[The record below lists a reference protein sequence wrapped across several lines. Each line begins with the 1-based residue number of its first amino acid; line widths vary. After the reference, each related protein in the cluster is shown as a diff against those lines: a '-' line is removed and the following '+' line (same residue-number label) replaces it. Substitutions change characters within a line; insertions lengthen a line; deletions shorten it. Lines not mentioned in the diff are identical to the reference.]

1 MSKTLISQFQDK
13 NGNGKIISS
22 SYFMDKKRIVRHQ
35 IDGFDNFIDNKLYE
49 ILDEYNSN
57 PKNVIYSDFDKD
69 LDKNKLEYHIKF
81 GKIYISRPITQDD
94 QSIVR
99 QMFPNDARLQ
109 KLTYS
114 LTLKVDIYHKLVEHQ
129 SNGQI
134 KETEFTPLL
143 AHQLGKIP
151 LMLQSKYCVLNEASN
166 NTLTEMG
173 EDKYDYGGYFIVNG
187 NEKVIIAQERQ
198 AENIVYCFHQG
209 KTQNKFSHKCEIRS
223 VCENSPYNT
232 KNAEVKLT
240 AKDITSGK
248 TIKVKIQGMRQEL
261 PLFVVFRALGVIS
274 DKQIIHSILY
284 YLDDSEIT
292 PYFELIRPSI
302 EEASQIKDQQTALE
316 YCSKYI
322 ILQGGVK
329 SASFQS
335 SIYKISQTR
344 TSIIEEFLPHLG
356 KNPIKKAMFLGYM
369 TFRLLNSYLNNDY
382 ADRDSFLNKRVDT
395 TGESMASLF
404 RTNFKKMMRDVEH
417 KCRQELIRH
426 RFDDIASTL
435 HRKIKKSDIESGM
448 KYGLSTGN
456 WGLQS
461 KDNKKGIARMLN
473 RLSYLSFL
481 SDLRKVQAPMK
492 TTMKNQQPRLLH
504 STQWGRICPAETPEG
519 APIGIVKNLAMLAV
533 ITIASSSY
541 PVRSFI
547 STLDIK
553 NIEDI
558 SAESIYGKC
567 KVFING
573 DWIGVHEKPNELVVQ
588 LRDMRRNGEINIYTS
603 IVWNIQPNEII
614 ILTEGGRISRP
625 LVIIENNKSRAT
637 PEILEK
643 LNKGELL
650 WDDLLF
656 GKHICI
662 EYLDVSEEN
671 TMMIAMKEEDLH
683 KNNRENDRY
692 YEYTHCEIDPNLM
705 FGIIGVN
712 GPYTDHQQA
721 PRVIYYC
728 AQSKQAVGIYATTY
742 ENRFDTSGNILYYP
756 QKGLITTDN
765 SDYTNINKIP
775 NGQNVIIAIQCYTG
789 YNQEDS
795 VIVNKSSLDRG
806 MFATTYFR
814 TYEGKE
820 QKNQSTLE
828 EEKFCKPV
836 KYNVNGTPRTA
847 GMKDGGSYGKLEENG
862 FVKEGTRVNGG
873 DAIIGKCIPLK
884 TTNDDEIKYR
894 DSSTFVKSTDSGVV
908 DKVYIN
914 KDGEGFKF
922 GRVRIRSERIPEIG
936 DKFCLTESCDVLT
949 TNGWI
954 NIRHVT
960 MTHKVATLVNG
971 KIEYVLPDEIYH
983 FHYNGT
989 MYKIRSDYVDL
1000 DTTIDHDLYVKLEG
1014 EDLFRRIPAIDVI
1027 GRKYQY
1033 KKNCKNE
1040 CDSIDNID
1048 ENIINNFDVKTDFP
1062 EWALMLNQSQS
1073 LLLLNKIQSSIQSS
1087 VQSASFLNN
1096 IMCLAI
1102 HAGISA
1108 SIKNGNI
1115 VIHNDNSEN
1124 EPYIRACDE
1133 SMYYYDGEVY
1143 CLRVPSHVFMVRQ
1156 NMKNVWVGNCS
1167 RYANKSTCGITFTQE
1182 DMPYTKDGIVPDMI
1196 INPIGFPKR
1205 MTIGQLIETVAGK
1218 MGALKGYS
1226 IDGTPFTKMDPN
1238 DLGSILENE
1247 CGFQRNGLE
1256 VLYNGRTGEQIET
1269 AIFIGP
1275 SYYHRLKHMV
1285 ADKIHCLKPDHD
1297 VLTLTGWKSI
1307 PDITMDDEIG
1317 CLVDNKLVYQKPI
1330 NVFNYPEY
1338 NGKMYRIKSQLIDLD
1353 VTANHRMYVS
1363 KSYGRRKEW
1372 KPYDF
1377 VRADELVGKQV
1388 RYKRDAEWDAPD
1400 YQFILPQLLDGNNI
1414 FRPEIQV
1421 DMDSWLT
1428 FFGIWIAEGWSTKNK
1443 RVTIAAKAFDYAIPK
1458 LGFYLNKTKDMKW
1471 EINNVQLA
1479 SYMQQFSVGAPN
1491 KYLPEW
1497 AFKLSQRQTRILI
1510 ESMICGD
1517 GHIPKNG
1524 SLWYSTTSI
1533 TLADQFMQLCLHA
1546 GWSSNKTIHNKK
1558 GNSTI
1563 IRERIVTSKYDL
1575 FRLSVIKSKNK
1586 PTVNHSHY
1594 KKQNIQEEELYDY
1607 EGPVHCVEVPGNVF
1621 MVRRNG
1627 KPVWTGNSRS
1637 SGPYSQLVRQ
1647 PSVGRA
1653 RDGGLRVGE
1662 MEKDAMLSH
1671 GTVQFLKERMFDV
1684 SDKYFVTLCKE
1695 TGMIAAVNKE
1705 KNIYNSLYSNNNT
1718 DFVRVQIPYAS
1729 KLLMQE
1735 LYTIGIVMKL
1745 KTDSPDDG
1753 EKKKKGKG
1761 KEIKDL

>member
-1 MSKTLISQFQDK
+1 MATTLVSQIQNK
-13 NGNGKIISS
+13 NSNGKIISN
-22 SYFMDKKRIVRHQ
+22 SYFSDQRRIVRHQ
-35 IDGFDNFIDNKLYE
+35 IDGFDNFIDNKIYE

-57 PKNVIYSDFDKD
+57 PKNIIYSDYDKD
-69 LDKNKLEYHIKF
+69 LERNKLEYHIKF
-81 GKIYISRPITQDD
+81 GKIYISRPIIQDD
-94 QSIVR
+94 QSSIR

-114 LTLKVDIYHKLVEHQ
+114 LTLKVDIYHKLVEYQ
-129 SNGQI
+129 SNGQP

-151 LMLQSKYCVLNEASN
+151 LMLQSKYCVLNDTSN
-166 NTLTEMG
+166 ETLTEMG

-187 NEKVIIAQERQ
+187 NEKVIVAQERQ

-240 AKDITSGK
+240 AKDVTSGK

-261 PLFVVFRALGVIS
+261 PLFVVFRALGIIS
-274 DKQIIHSILY
+274 DKQIVNSILY
-284 YLDDSEIT
+284 NLDDSEIA
-292 PYFELIRPSI
+292 PYFELLRPSI
-302 EEASQIKDQQTALE
+302 EEASQIRDQQTALE
-316 YCSKYI
+316 YCSKYV
-322 ILQGGVK
+322 ILQTGIK
-329 SASFQS
+329 QSTFQS

-356 KNPIKKAMFLGYM
+356 NNAFKKSIFLGYM
-369 TFRLLNSYLNNDY
+369 TFRLLQSYLSNDY

-395 TGESMASLF
+395 TGEEMASLF
-404 RTNFKKMMRDVEH
+404 RMNFKKMMRDVEH
-417 KCRQELIRH
+417 KCRQELQRH
-426 RFDDIASTL
+426 RFDEIASTL

-481 SDLRKVQAPMK
+481 SDMRKVQAPMK

-519 APIGIVKNLAMLAV
+519 APVGIVKNLAMLTV
-533 ITIASSSY
+533 ITIASSTQ
-541 PVRSFI
+541 PIREFI
-547 STLDIK
+547 IHLGLK
-553 NIEDI
+553 QIEDI
-558 SAESIYGKC
+558 HSETIYGKC
-567 KVFING
+567 KVFVNG
-573 DWIGVHEKPNELVVQ
+573 DWIGIHEKPAVLLGEL
-588 LRDMRRNGEINIYTS
+588 RKMRRNGEINIYAS
-603 IVWNIQPNEII
+603 ISWNIQMNEIHI
-614 ILTEGGRISRP
+614 STEGGRLIRP
-625 LVIIENNKSRAT
+625 LIIVENNKSMAT
-637 PEILEK
+637 EEILNK
-643 LNKGELL
+643 LNSNELE

-656 GKHICI
+656 GKHVCI
-662 EYLDVSEEN
+662 EYLDVAEEN
-671 TMMIAMKEEDLH
+671 TAMIAMNPEDLE
-683 KNNRENDRY
+683 KNIRENDKY
-692 YEYTHCEIDPNLM
+692 FEYTHIEIDPNLM

-712 GPYTDHQQA
+712 GPFTDHQQA

-728 AQSKQAVGIYATTY
+728 AQSKQAVGIYSTTY
-742 ENRFDTSGNILYYP
+742 ENRFDTSGNVLYYP

-765 SDYTNINKIP
+765 SEYTNINKIP
-775 NGQNVIIAIQCYTG
+775 NGQNVVVAIMCYTG

-806 MFATTYFR
+806 MFVSTYFR

-836 KYNVNGTPRTA
+836 KYNPNGTPRTA
-847 GMKDGGSYGKLEENG
+847 GMKEGSSYGKLEESG

-884 TTNDDEIKYR
+884 TTSDDEIKYR
-894 DSSTFVKSTDSGVV
+894 DSSTFVKSTDSGIV
-908 DKVYIN
+908 DKVYVN

-922 GRVRIRSERIPEIG
+922 GRVRVRSERIPEIG
-936 DKFCLTESCDVLT
+936 DKFCLKGGCQVLT
-949 TNGWI
+949 VDGWI
-954 NIRHVT
+954 PIRDIT
-960 MTHKVATLVNG
+960 MKHRVATLVDG
-971 KIEYVLPDEIYH
+971 RIEYVLPDEIYR
-983 FHYNGT
+983 FDYKGA
-989 MYKIRSDYVDL
+989 MYRVRSEQVDL
-1000 DTTIDHDLYVKLEG
+1000 DTTIDHELYVRMDG
-1014 EDLFRRIPAIDVI
+1014 ESEYKRIPAVDVL
-1027 GRKYQY
+1027 GKKYQF
-1033 KKNCKNE
+1033 KKNCEKEGEYFYEDTIVQFGMNIRNGNE
-1040 CDSIDNID
+1040 
-1048 ENIINNFDVKTDFP
+1048 EDFP
-1062 EWALMLNQSQS
+1062 EWVWGLNRKQSR
-1073 LLLLNKIQSSIQSS
+1073 LLLDH
-1087 VQSASFLNN
+1087 
-1096 IMCLAI
+1096 IMDGEYITVSRLFADYIMRLSI

-1108 SIKNGNI
+1108 T
-1115 VIHNDNSEN
+1115 IHEEDNLYRVVLNDDN
-1124 EPYIRACDE
+1124 EPTIGATNE
-1133 SMYYYDGEVY
+1133 SIYHYDGEVY

-1156 NMKNVWVGNCS
+1156 NMKNVWIGNCS

-1182 DMPYTKDGIVPDMI
+1182 DMPYTKDGVVPDLI

-1218 MGALKGYS
+1218 MGSMKGYS

-1238 DLGSILENE
+1238 DLGAILEKE
-1247 CGFQRNGLE
+1247 CGFQKNGLE
-1256 VLYNGRTGEQIET
+1256 VLYNGRTGEQIESM
-1269 AIFIGP
+1269 IFIGP

-1297 VLTLTGWKSI
+1297 VLTLSGWKAI
-1307 PDITMDDEIG
+1307 PEITADDEIG

-1330 NVFNYPEY
+1330 NVFHYPEY
-1338 NGKMYRIKSQLIDLD
+1338 KGKMYRVSNKHVDLD

-1363 KSYGRRKEW
+1363 QKKRLTA
-1372 KPYDF
+1372 YDF
-1377 VRADELVGKQV
+1377 IRADEIEGKNV
-1388 RYKRDAEWDAPD
+1388 RYKKSAEWDAPD
-1400 YQFILPQLLDGNNI
+1400 YQFVLPAFADKAERALDMEAWLI
-1414 FRPEIQV
+1414 F
-1421 DMDSWLT
+1421 M
-1428 FFGIWIAEGWSTKNK
+1428 GIWITCGLTVDNRQVSINLKKDCVKKVFDEAMK
-1443 RVTIAAKAFDYAIPK
+1443 RM
-1458 LGFYLNKTKDMKW
+1458 GFEVDSISGFNDT
-1471 EINNVQLA
+1471 QLA
-1479 SYMQQFSVGAPN
+1479 HYASEFAVGSPN
-1491 KYLPEW
+1491 KFLPDW
-1497 AFKLSQRQTRILI
+1497 VFKLSQSQARILI
-1510 ESMICGD
+1510 ESMILGD
-1517 GHIPKNG
+1517 GHALI
-1524 SLWYSTTSI
+1524 YSTKSNR
-1533 TLADQFMQLCLHA
+1533 LADQFSQLCLHS
-1546 GWSSNKTIHNKK
+1546 GWSSNKTVCIQKKDLTDVRIRMSVNKTK
-1558 GNSTI
+1558 NNPEVNNS
-1563 IRERIVTSKYDL
+1563 
-1575 FRLSVIKSKNK
+1575 
-1586 PTVNHSHY
+1586 HH
-1594 KKQNIQEEELYDY
+1594 KKEDELYDY
-1607 EGPVHCVEVPGNVF
+1607 DGPVHCVEVEGNVF

-1684 SDKYFVTLCKE
+1684 SDKYFVTLCKD

-1745 KTDSPDDG
+1745 KTDAQDDG
-1753 EKKKKGKG
+1753 DKKKGKAKD

>member
-1 MSKTLISQFQDK
+1 MATTLVSQIQNK
-13 NGNGKIISS
+13 NSNGKIISN
-22 SYFMDKKRIVRHQ
+22 SYFSDKRRIVRHQ
-35 IDGFDNFIDNKLYE
+35 IDGFDNFIDNKIYE

-57 PKNVIYSDFDKD
+57 PKNVIYADYDKE
-69 LDKNKLEYHIKF
+69 LERNKLEYHIKF
-81 GKIYISRPITQDD
+81 GKIYISRPIIQDD
-94 QSIVR
+94 QSSIR

-114 LTLKVDIYHKLVEHQ
+114 LTLKVDIYHKLVEYQ
-129 SNGQI
+129 SNGQP

-151 LMLQSKYCVLNEASN
+151 LMLQSKYCVLNDTSN
-166 NTLTEMG
+166 ETLTEMG

-187 NEKVIIAQERQ
+187 NEKVIVALERQ

-223 VCENSPYNT
+223 VSENSPYNI

-274 DKQIIHSILY
+274 DKQIVNSILY
-284 YLDDSEIT
+284 NLDDSEVA
-292 PYFELIRPSI
+292 PYFELLRPSI
-302 EEASQIKDQQTALE
+302 EEASQIRDQQTALE
-316 YCSKYI
+316 YCSKYV
-322 ILQGGVK
+322 ILQSGIK
-329 SASFQS
+329 QSAFQS

-356 KNPIKKAMFLGYM
+356 NNPFKKSIFLGYM
-369 TFRLLNSYLNNDY
+369 TFRLLQSYLNNDY

-395 TGESMASLF
+395 TGENMADLF
-404 RTNFKKMMRDVEH
+404 RKNFKKMMRDVEH
-417 KCRQELIRH
+417 KCRQELQRH
-426 RFDDIASTL
+426 RFDEIASTL

-481 SDLRKVQAPMK
+481 SDMRKVQAPMK

-519 APIGIVKNLAMLAV
+519 APVGIVKNLAMLTV
-533 ITIASSSY
+533 ITIASSTQ
-541 PVRSFI
+541 PIREFI
-547 STLDIK
+547 IHLGLRQ
-553 NIEDI
+553 IEDI
-558 SAESIYGKC
+558 HSETIYGKC
-567 KVFING
+567 KVFVNG
-573 DWIGVHEKPNELVVQ
+573 DWIGIHEKPAVLLVEL
-588 LRDMRRNGEINIYTS
+588 RKMRRNGEINIYTS
-603 IVWNIQPNEII
+603 ISWNIQMNEIHI
-614 ILTEGGRISRP
+614 STEGGRLIRP
-625 LVIIENNKSRAT
+625 LIIVENNKSMAT
-637 PEILEK
+637 EEILEK
-643 LNKGELL
+643 LNTNELE

-656 GKHICI
+656 GKHVCV
-662 EYLDVSEEN
+662 EYLDVAEEN
-671 TMMIAMKEEDLH
+671 TAMIAMNPEDLEG
-683 KNNRENDRY
+683 NLRENDKY
-692 YEYTHCEIDPNLM
+692 FEYTHIEIDPNLM
-705 FGIIGVN
+705 FGVIGIN
-712 GPYTDHQQA
+712 GPFTDHQQA

-728 AQSKQAVGIYATTY
+728 AQSKQAVGIYSTTY
-742 ENRFDTSGNILYYP
+742 ENRFDTSGNVLYYP

-765 SDYTNINKIP
+765 SEYTNINKIP
-775 NGQNVIIAIQCYTG
+775 NGQNIVVAIMCYTG

-806 MFATTYFR
+806 MFVSTYFR

-836 KYNVNGTPRTA
+836 KYNPNGTPRTA
-847 GMKDGGSYGKLEENG
+847 GMKEGSSYGKLEESG

-884 TTNDDEIKYR
+884 TTTDDEIKYR
-894 DSSTFVKSTDSGVV
+894 DSSTFVKSTDSGIV
-908 DKVYIN
+908 DKVYVN

-922 GRVRIRSERIPEIG
+922 GRVRVRSERIPEIG
-936 DKFCLTESCDVLT
+936 DKFCLKGDCEVLT
-949 TNGWI
+949 TDGWI
-954 NIRHVT
+954 PIREIGMDHQ
-960 MTHKVATLVNG
+960 VATLVDG
-971 KIEYVLPDEIYH
+971 RIEYVAPEEVYS
-983 FHYNGT
+983 FVYAGA
-989 MYKIRSDYVDL
+989 MYRVRSDLVDL
-1000 DTTIDHDLYVKLEG
+1000 DATIDHDLYVRVDG
-1014 EDLFRRIPAIDVI
+1014 ENDYRRIRAIEVL
-1027 GRKYQY
+1027 GKKYQF
-1033 KKNCKNE
+1033 KKDCEKDGEFIQENPIVQFGLSIRNGNE
-1040 CDSIDNID
+1040 
-1048 ENIINNFDVKTDFP
+1048 EDFP
-1062 EWALMLNQSQS
+1062 EWVWGLGKKQSR
-1073 LLLLNKIQSSIQSS
+1073 LLLDR
-1087 VQSASFLNN
+1087 
-1096 IMCLAI
+1096 IMDGEYMTVSRLFADYLMRLSI

-1108 SIKNGNI
+1108 TIREE
-1115 VIHNDNSEN
+1115 DNLYRVVLNYDN
-1124 EPYIRACDE
+1124 EPAVVPTNE
-1133 SMYYYDGEVY
+1133 SVYHYEGEVY

-1167 RYANKSTCGITFTQE
+1167 RYANKSTCGITYTQE
-1182 DMPYTKDGIVPDMI
+1182 DMPYTKDGVVPDLI

-1218 MGALKGYS
+1218 MGAMKGYS

-1238 DLGSILENE
+1238 DLGAILEKE

-1256 VLYNGRTGEQIET
+1256 VLYNGRTGEQIESM
-1269 AIFIGP
+1269 IFVGP

-1297 VLTLTGWKSI
+1297 VLTLGGWKTI
-1307 PDITMDDEIG
+1307 PEITADDEIA
-1317 CLVDNKLVYQKPI
+1317 CLVEGKLVYQKPMS
-1330 NVFNYPEY
+1330 VFHYPEY
-1338 NGKMYRIKSQLIDLD
+1338 KGKMYRVSNQHVDLD
-1353 VTANHRMYVS
+1353 TTANHRMYVS
-1363 KSYGRRKEW
+1363 QSRKLDE
-1372 KPYDF
+1372 YEF
-1377 VRADELVGKQV
+1377 VRADEIEGKHL
-1388 RYKRDAEWDAPD
+1388 RYKKSAEWDAPD
-1400 YQFILPQLLDGNNI
+1400 YQFVLPAFADKLERTLDM
-1414 FRPEIQV
+1414 EA
-1421 DMDSWLT
+1421 WLI
-1428 FFGIWIAEGWSTKNK
+1428 FFGMWITEGWTIDKKKVAIYLKKDCVKKVFEEATKHLGYEVDKIFGFKKWTIHDAQLANYMNEFAVGCSNKFLPAWVFNLSKNQARIFVESMGNSVLYSTKSS
-1443 RVTIAAKAFDYAIPK
+1443 R
-1458 LGFYLNKTKDMKW
+1458 
-1471 EINNVQLA
+1471 
-1479 SYMQQFSVGAPN
+1479 
-1491 KYLPEW
+1491 
-1497 AFKLSQRQTRILI
+1497 
-1510 ESMICGD
+1510 
-1517 GHIPKNG
+1517 
-1524 SLWYSTTSI
+1524 
-1533 TLADQFMQLCLHA
+1533 LADQFTQLCLHA
-1546 GWSSNKTIHNKK
+1546 GWSATKTTHIQKGDESQMNERTRVVSN
-1558 GNSTI
+1558 
-1563 IRERIVTSKYDL
+1563 YDL
-1575 FRLSVIKSKNK
+1575 FRVSVNK
-1586 PTVNHSHY
+1586 KFNNPEVNRGHY
-1594 KKQNIQEEELYDY
+1594 TKKDVKEDELYDY
-1607 EGPVHCVEVPGNVF
+1607 EGPVHCVEVEGNVF

-1745 KTDSPDDG
+1745 KTDAPDDG
-1753 EKKKKGKG
+1753 DKKKGKAS

>member
-1 MSKTLISQFQDK
+1 MATTLVSQIQNK
-13 NGNGKIISS
+13 NSNGKIISN
-22 SYFMDKKRIVRHQ
+22 SYFSDQRRIVRHQ
-35 IDGFDNFIDNKLYE
+35 IDGFDNFIDNKIYE

-57 PKNVIYSDFDKD
+57 SKNIIYADYDKD
-69 LDKNKLEYHIKF
+69 LERNKLEYHIKF
-81 GKIYISRPITQDD
+81 GKIYISRPIIQDD
-94 QSIVR
+94 QSSIR

-114 LTLKVDIYHKLVEHQ
+114 LTLKVDIYHKLVEYQ
-129 SNGQI
+129 SNGQP

-151 LMLQSKYCVLNEASN
+151 LMLQSKYCVLNDTSN
-166 NTLTEMG
+166 ETLTEMG

-187 NEKVIIAQERQ
+187 NEKVIVAQERQ

-223 VCENSPYNT
+223 VCENSPYNI

-261 PLFVVFRALGVIS
+261 PLFVVFRALGIIS
-274 DKQIIHSILY
+274 DKQIVNSILY
-284 YLDDSEIT
+284 NLDDAEVA

-302 EEASQIKDQQTALE
+302 EEASQIRDQQTALE
-316 YCSKYI
+316 YCSKYV
-322 ILQGGVK
+322 ILQTGIK
-329 SASFQS
+329 QTAFQS

-356 KNPIKKAMFLGYM
+356 NNPFKKSIFLGYM
-369 TFRLLNSYLNNDY
+369 TFRLLQSYLNNDY

-395 TGESMASLF
+395 TGENLASLF
-404 RTNFKKMMRDVEH
+404 RINFKKMMRDVEH
-417 KCRQELIRH
+417 KCRQELQRH
-426 RFDDIASTL
+426 RFDEIASTL

-481 SDLRKVQAPMK
+481 SDMRKVQAPMK

-504 STQWGRICPAETPEG
+504 SSQWGRICPAETPEG
-519 APIGIVKNLAMLAV
+519 APVGIVKNLAMLTV
-533 ITIASSSY
+533 ITIASSTH
-541 PVRSFI
+541 PIREFI
-547 STLDIK
+547 IHLGLK
-553 NIEDI
+553 QIEDI
-558 SAESIYGKC
+558 HSETIYGKC
-567 KVFING
+567 KVFVNG
-573 DWIGVHEKPNELVVQ
+573 DWIGIHEKPAVLLVEL
-588 LRDMRRNGEINIYTS
+588 RKMRRNGEINIYTS
-603 IVWNIQPNEII
+603 ISWNIQMNEIHI
-614 ILTEGGRISRP
+614 STEGGRLTRP
-625 LVIIENNKSRAT
+625 LIIVENNKSMAT
-637 PEILEK
+637 EEILNK
-643 LNKGELL
+643 LNLNELE

-656 GKHICI
+656 GKHVCI
-662 EYLDVSEEN
+662 EYLDVAEEN
-671 TMMIAMKEEDLH
+671 MAMIAMNSTDLET
-683 KNNRENDRY
+683 NLRENDKY
-692 YEYTHCEIDPNLM
+692 FEYTHIEIDPNLM

-712 GPYTDHQQA
+712 GPFTDHQQA

-728 AQSKQAVGIYATTY
+728 AQSKQAVGIYSTTY
-742 ENRFDTSGNILYYP
+742 ENRFDTSGNVLYYP

-765 SDYTNINKIP
+765 SEYTNINKIP
-775 NGQNVIIAIQCYTG
+775 NGQNIVVAIMCYTG

-806 MFATTYFR
+806 MFVSTYFR

-836 KYNVNGTPRTA
+836 KYNPNGTPRTA
-847 GMKDGGSYGKLEENG
+847 GMKEGSSYGKLEESG

-884 TTNDDEIKYR
+884 TTSDDEIKYR
-894 DSSTFVKSTDSGVV
+894 DSSTFVKSTDSGIV
-908 DKVYIN
+908 DKVYVN

-922 GRVRIRSERIPEIG
+922 GRVRVRSERIPEIG
-936 DKFCLTESCDVLT
+936 DKFCLKGDCEVLT
-949 TNGWI
+949 TGGWI
-954 NIRHVT
+954 QIRNIT
-960 MTHKVATLVNG
+960 MEHQVATLVEG
-971 KIEYVLPDEIYH
+971 QIKYVLPDEIYH
-983 FHYNGT
+983 FSYKGA
-989 MYKIRSDYVDL
+989 MYRVRSDLVDL
-1000 DTTIDHDLYVKLEG
+1000 DTTIDHDLYVKMDG
-1014 EDLFRRIPAIDVI
+1014 ENEYRRIPAVDVI
-1027 GRKYQY
+1027 GKKYQF
-1033 KKNCKNE
+1033 KKNCEKDDMFLQENPIVQFGL
-1040 CDSIDNID
+1040 SIRNGR
-1048 ENIINNFDVKTDFP
+1048 EKDFP
-1062 EWALMLNQSQS
+1062 EWVWGLGKKQSR
-1073 LLLLNKIQSSIQSS
+1073 LLLDRIMDGEYKTQSKLF
-1087 VQSASFLNN
+1087 ADY
-1096 IMCLAI
+1096 IMRLSI

-1108 SIKNGNI
+1108 TII
-1115 VIHNDNSEN
+1115 EEDNLYRIILNHDN
-1124 EPYIRACDE
+1124 EPTIVATNE
-1133 SMYYYDGEVY
+1133 SMYHYEGEVY
-1143 CLRVPSHVFMVRQ
+1143 CIRVPSHVFMIRQ

-1182 DMPYTKDGIVPDMI
+1182 DMPYTKDGVVPDLI

-1218 MGALKGYS
+1218 MGSMKGYS

-1238 DLGSILENE
+1238 DLGTILEKE

-1256 VLYNGRTGEQIET
+1256 ILYNGRTGEQIESM
-1269 AIFIGP
+1269 IFIGP

-1297 VLTLTGWKSI
+1297 VLTLAGWKAI
-1307 PDITMDDEIG
+1307 PEITADDEIG

-1330 NVFNYPEY
+1330 NVFHYPEY
-1338 NGKMYRIKSQLIDLD
+1338 KGKMYSVRNKHVDLD

-1363 KSYGRRKEW
+1363 QKKRLTA
-1372 KPYDF
+1372 YDF
-1377 VRADELVGKQV
+1377 IRADEIEGKNV
-1388 RYKRDAEWDAPD
+1388 RYKKSAEWDAPD
-1400 YQFILPQLLDGNNI
+1400 YQFILPAFADKAERALDMEAWLI
-1414 FRPEIQV
+1414 F
-1421 DMDSWLT
+1421 M
-1428 FFGIWIAEGWSTKNK
+1428 GIWITCGLIVDKRRVEISLKNNCVKNIFEEATK
-1443 RVTIAAKAFDYAIPK
+1443 RM
-1458 LGFYLNKTKDMKW
+1458 GFEVDVMSGFNDG
-1471 EINNVQLA
+1471 QLA
-1479 SYMQQFSVGAPN
+1479 NYMSEFTITESN
-1491 KYLPEW
+1491 KFFPEW
-1497 AFKLSQRQTRILI
+1497 VFKLSQSQARILI
-1510 ESMICGD
+1510 ENMILAD
-1517 GHIPKNG
+1517 GRALIYFTKSNR
-1524 SLWYSTTSI
+1524 
-1533 TLADQFMQLCLHA
+1533 LADQFSQLCLHA
-1546 GWSSNKTIHNKK
+1546 GWSAMKTVRIQK
-1558 GNSTI
+1558 GGSI
-1563 IRERIVTSKYDL
+1563 
-1575 FRLSVIKSKNK
+1575 RLSVNKTKNN
-1586 PTVNHSHY
+1586 PEVNNSHH
-1594 KKQNIQEEELYDY
+1594 KKDDELYYY
-1607 EGPVHCVEVPGNVF
+1607 EGPVHCVEVEGNVF

-1684 SDKYFVTLCKE
+1684 SDKYFVTLCKD
-1695 TGMIAAVNKE
+1695 TGMIAAVNKD

-1745 KTDSPDDG
+1745 KTDAPDDG
-1753 EKKKKGKG
+1753 DKKKAKAAKE

>member
-1 MSKTLISQFQDK
+1 MATTLVSQIQNK
-13 NGNGKIISS
+13 NSNGKIISN
-22 SYFMDKKRIVRHQ
+22 SYFSDQRRIVRHQ
-35 IDGFDNFIDNKLYE
+35 IDGFDNFIDNKIYE

-57 PKNVIYSDFDKD
+57 SKNVIYADYDKE
-69 LDKNKLEYHIKF
+69 LERNKLEYHIKF
-81 GKIYISRPITQDD
+81 GKIYISRPIIQDD
-94 QSIVR
+94 QSSIR

-114 LTLKVDIYHKLVEHQ
+114 LTLKVDIYHKLVEYQ
-129 SNGQI
+129 SNGQP

-151 LMLQSKYCVLNEASN
+151 LMLQSKYCVLNDTSN
-166 NTLTEMG
+166 ETITEMG

-187 NEKVIIAQERQ
+187 NEKVIVALERQ

-223 VCENSPYNT
+223 VCENSPYNI

-261 PLFVVFRALGVIS
+261 PLFVVFRALGIIS
-274 DKQIIHSILY
+274 DKQIINSILY
-284 YLDDSEIT
+284 NLDDAEVA
-292 PYFELIRPSI
+292 PYFELLRPSI
-302 EEASQIKDQQTALE
+302 EEASQIRDQQTALE
-316 YCSKYI
+316 YCSKYV
-322 ILQGGVK
+322 ILQGGIK
-329 SASFQS
+329 QSAFQS

-356 KNPIKKAMFLGYM
+356 NNAFKKSIFLGYM
-369 TFRLLNSYLNNDY
+369 TFRLLQSYLNNDY

-395 TGESMASLF
+395 TGENMADLF
-404 RTNFKKMMRDVEH
+404 RKNFKKMMRDVEH
-417 KCRQELIRH
+417 KCRQELQRH
-426 RFDDIASTL
+426 RFDEIASTL

-481 SDLRKVQAPMK
+481 SDMRKVQAPMK

-519 APIGIVKNLAMLAV
+519 APVGIVKNLAMLVV
-533 ITIASSSY
+533 ITIASSTQ
-541 PVRSFI
+541 PIREFI
-547 STLDIK
+547 IHLGLK
-553 NIEDI
+553 QIEDI
-558 SAESIYGKC
+558 HSETIYGKC
-567 KVFING
+567 KVFVNG
-573 DWIGVHEKPNELVVQ
+573 DWIGIHEKPAVLLGEL
-588 LRDMRRNGEINIYTS
+588 RKMRRNGEINIYTS
-603 IVWNIQPNEII
+603 ISWNIQMNEIHI
-614 ILTEGGRISRP
+614 STEGGRLVRP
-625 LVIIENNKSRAT
+625 LIIIENNKSMAT
-637 PEILEK
+637 EEILNK
-643 LNKGELL
+643 LNANELE

-656 GKHICI
+656 GKHVCI
-662 EYLDVSEEN
+662 EYLDVAEEN
-671 TMMIAMKEEDLH
+671 TAMIAMNPEDLEG
-683 KNNRENDRY
+683 NLRENDKFF
-692 YEYTHCEIDPNLM
+692 EYTHIEIDPNLM

-712 GPYTDHQQA
+712 GPFTDHQQA

-728 AQSKQAVGIYATTY
+728 AQSKQAVGIYSTTY
-742 ENRFDTSGNILYYP
+742 ENRFDTSGNVLYYP

-765 SDYTNINKIP
+765 SEYTNINKIP
-775 NGQNVIIAIQCYTG
+775 NGQNIVVAIMCYTG

-806 MFATTYFR
+806 MFVSTYFR

-836 KYNVNGTPRTA
+836 KYNPNGTPRTA
-847 GMKDGGSYGKLEENG
+847 GMKEGSSYGKLEESG

-884 TTNDDEIKYR
+884 TTSDDEIKYR
-894 DSSTFVKSTDSGVV
+894 DSSTFVKSTDSGIV
-908 DKVYIN
+908 DKVYVN

-922 GRVRIRSERIPEIG
+922 GRVRVRSERIPEIG
-936 DKFCLTESCDVLT
+936 DKFCLKGDCEVLT
-949 TNGWI
+949 TVGWVP
-954 NIRHVT
+954 IRQIGMDHQ
-960 MTHKVATLVNG
+960 VATLVDG
-971 KIEYVLPDEIYH
+971 RIEYVAPEEVYS
-983 FHYNGT
+983 FEYSGA
-989 MYKIRSDYVDL
+989 MYCMRSDFVDL
-1000 DTTIDHDLYVKLEG
+1000 DTTIDHDLYVRIYG
-1014 EDLFRRIPAIDVI
+1014 ENDYRRIRAIEVL
-1027 GRKYQY
+1027 GKEYQF
-1033 KKNCKNE
+1033 KKNCEKDGEFVQENPIVQFGL
-1040 CDSIDNID
+1040 SIRNGR
-1048 ENIINNFDVKTDFP
+1048 EKDFP
-1062 EWALMLNQSQS
+1062 EWVWALGKKQSR
-1073 LLLLNKIQSSIQSS
+1073 LLLDRIMDGEYKTDSKIFADYLMRLS
-1087 VQSASFLNN
+1087 
-1096 IMCLAI
+1096 I

-1108 SIKNGNI
+1108 TVVKENGLYRVVLN
-1115 VIHNDNSEN
+1115 NEN
-1124 EPYIRACDE
+1124 EPVVGNVNE
-1133 SMYYYDGEVY
+1133 SVYHYEGDVY

-1167 RYANKSTCGITFTQE
+1167 RYANKSTCGITFSQE
-1182 DMPYTKDGIVPDMI
+1182 DMPYTKDGIVPDLI

-1218 MGALKGYS
+1218 MGSIKGYS

-1238 DLGSILENE
+1238 DLGAILEKE
-1247 CGFQRNGLE
+1247 CGFQKNGLE
-1256 VLYNGRTGEQIET
+1256 VLYNGRTGEQIESM
-1269 AIFIGP
+1269 IFVGP

-1297 VLTLTGWKSI
+1297 VLTLAGWKTI
-1307 PDITMDDEIG
+1307 PEITTEDEIA
-1317 CLVDNKLVYQKPI
+1317 CLVEGKLVYQRPM
-1330 NVFNYPEY
+1330 NVFHYPDY
-1338 NGKMYRIKSQLIDLD
+1338 KGKMYRVSNQHVDLD
-1353 VTANHRMYVS
+1353 TTANHRMYVS
-1363 KSYGRRKEW
+1363 QNRKLDEY
-1372 KPYDF
+1372 KF
-1377 VRADELVGKQV
+1377 VRADEIEGKHV
-1388 RYKRDAEWDAPD
+1388 RYKKSAEWDAPD
-1400 YQFILPQLLDGNNI
+1400 YQFVLPAFADKVEKALDMEAWLI
-1414 FRPEIQV
+1414 F
-1421 DMDSWLT
+1421 M
-1428 FFGIWIAEGWSTKNK
+1428 GIWIADGWTIDKKKVAIYLKKDCVKKVFEEAIK
-1443 RVTIAAKAFDYAIPK
+1443 RLGYEVDKISGLKKWTINDAQFANYM
-1458 LGFYLNKTKDMKW
+1458 N
-1471 EINNVQLA
+1471 ELA
-1479 SYMQQFSVGAPN
+1479 VGAPN
-1491 KYLPEW
+1491 KFLPEW
-1497 AFKLSQRQTRILI
+1497 VFKLSQSQARILI
-1510 ESMICGD
+1510 ESMILSD
-1517 GHIPKNG
+1517 GN
-1524 SLWYSTTSI
+1524 SVLYSTKSSR
-1533 TLADQFMQLCLHA
+1533 LADQFSQLCLHA
-1546 GWSSNKTIHNKK
+1546 GWSATKTTHIQKGDESQMNERTRVVSN
-1558 GNSTI
+1558 
-1563 IRERIVTSKYDL
+1563 YDL
-1575 FRLSVIKSKNK
+1575 FRVSVNK
-1586 PTVNHSHY
+1586 KFNNPEVNRGHY
-1594 KKQNIQEEELYDY
+1594 TKKDVKEDELYDY
-1607 EGPVHCVEVPGNVF
+1607 EGPVHCVEVEGNVF

-1745 KTDSPDDG
+1745 KTDAPDDG
-1753 EKKKKGKG
+1753 DKKKAKIAKE

>member
-1 MSKTLISQFQDK
+1 MATTLVSQIQNK
-13 NGNGKIISS
+13 NSNGKIISN
-22 SYFMDKKRIVRHQ
+22 SYFSDKRRIVRHQ
-35 IDGFDNFIDNKLYE
+35 IDGFDNFIDNKIYE

-57 PKNVIYSDFDKD
+57 PKNVIYADYDKD
-69 LDKNKLEYHIKF
+69 LERNKLEYHIKF
-81 GKIYISRPITQDD
+81 GKIYISRPIIQDD
-94 QSIVR
+94 QSSIR

-114 LTLKVDIYHKLVEHQ
+114 LTLKVDIYHKLVEYQ
-129 SNGQI
+129 SNGQP

-151 LMLQSKYCVLNEASN
+151 LMLQSKYCVLNDTSN
-166 NTLTEMG
+166 ETLTDMG
-173 EDKYDYGGYFIVNG
+173 EDKFDYGGYFIVNG
-187 NEKVIIAQERQ
+187 NEKVIVAQERQ

-223 VCENSPYNT
+223 VCENSPYNV

-274 DKQIIHSILY
+274 DKQIVNSILY
-284 YLDDSEIT
+284 NLDDSEVA
-292 PYFELIRPSI
+292 PYFELLRPSI
-302 EEASQIKDQQTALE
+302 EEASQIRDQQTALE
-316 YCSKYI
+316 YCSKYV
-322 ILQGGVK
+322 ILQTGIK
-329 SASFQS
+329 QSTFQS

-356 KNPIKKAMFLGYM
+356 NSAFKKSIFLGYM
-369 TFRLLNSYLNNDY
+369 TFRLLQSYLSNDY

-395 TGESMASLF
+395 TGENMASLF

-417 KCRQELIRH
+417 KCRQELQRH
-426 RFDDIASTL
+426 RFDEIASTL

-481 SDLRKVQAPMK
+481 SDMRKVQAPMK

-519 APIGIVKNLAMLAV
+519 APVGIVKNLAMLTV
-533 ITIASSSY
+533 ITIASSTQ
-541 PVRSFI
+541 PIREFI
-547 STLDIK
+547 IHLGLRQ
-553 NIEDI
+553 IEDI
-558 SAESIYGKC
+558 HSETIYGKC
-567 KVFING
+567 KVFVNG
-573 DWIGVHEKPNELVVQ
+573 DWIGIHEKPAVLLGEL
-588 LRDMRRNGEINIYTS
+588 RKMRRNGEINIYTS
-603 IVWNIQPNEII
+603 ISWKIQMNEIHI
-614 ILTEGGRISRP
+614 STEGGRLIRP
-625 LVIIENNKSRAT
+625 LIIVENNKSFAT
-637 PEILEK
+637 EEILAK
-643 LNKGELL
+643 LNTNELE

-656 GKHICI
+656 GKNVCV
-662 EYLDVSEEN
+662 EYLDVAEEN
-671 TMMIAMKEEDLH
+671 TAMIAMNPEDLEG
-683 KNNRENDRY
+683 NLRENDKFF
-692 YEYTHCEIDPNLM
+692 EYTHIEIDPNLM
-705 FGIIGVN
+705 FGVIGVN
-712 GPYTDHQQA
+712 GPFTDHQQA

-728 AQSKQAVGIYATTY
+728 AQSKQAVGIYSTTY
-742 ENRFDTSGNILYYP
+742 ENRFDTSGNVLYYP
-756 QKGLITTDN
+756 QKGLITTEN
-765 SDYTNINKIP
+765 SEYTNINRIP
-775 NGQNVIIAIQCYTG
+775 NGQNIVVAIMCYTG

-806 MFATTYFR
+806 MFVSTYFR

-836 KYNVNGTPRTA
+836 KYNPNGTPRTA
-847 GMKDGGSYGKLEENG
+847 GMKEGSSYGKLEESG

-884 TTNDDEIKYR
+884 TTTDDEIKYR
-894 DSSTFVKSTDSGVV
+894 DSSTFVKSTDSGIV
-908 DKVYIN
+908 DKVYVN

-922 GRVRIRSERIPEIG
+922 GRVRVRSERIPEIG
-936 DKFCLTESCDVLT
+936 DKFCLKGDSEVLT
-949 TNGWI
+949 TVGWI
-954 NIRHVT
+954 PIREIGMDHQ
-960 MTHKVATLVNG
+960 VATLVDG
-971 KIEYVLPDEIYH
+971 RIEYVSPEEVYS
-983 FHYNGT
+983 FGYAGA
-989 MYKIRSDYVDL
+989 MYRVRSDFVDL
-1000 DTTIDHDLYVKLEG
+1000 DTTIDHDLYVRVDG
-1014 EDLFRRIPAIDVI
+1014 ETDYRRISAVEVL
-1027 GRKYQY
+1027 GKKYQF
-1033 KKNCKNE
+1033 KKNCDKDGEFVQENPIVQFGL
-1040 CDSIDNID
+1040 SIRNGR
-1048 ENIINNFDVKTDFP
+1048 EKDFP
-1062 EWALMLNQSQS
+1062 EWVWALGKKQSR
-1073 LLLLNKIQSSIQSS
+1073 LLIDR
-1087 VQSASFLNN
+1087 
-1096 IMCLAI
+1096 IMDGEYKTESKVFADYLMRLSI

-1108 SIKNGNI
+1108 TI
-1115 VIHNDNSEN
+1115 VEENELYRVVLNKDEN
-1124 EPYIRACDE
+1124 EPVVGAVNETVYHYE
-1133 SMYYYDGEVY
+1133 GEVY

-1182 DMPYTKDGIVPDMI
+1182 DMPYTKNGIVPDLI

-1218 MGALKGYS
+1218 MGAMKGYS

-1238 DLGSILENE
+1238 DLGAILEKE

-1256 VLYNGRTGEQIET
+1256 ILYNGRTGEQIESM
-1269 AIFIGP
+1269 IFVGP

-1297 VLTLTGWKSI
+1297 VLTLAGWKMI
-1307 PDITMDDEIG
+1307 PEITADDEIA
-1317 CLVDNKLVYQKPI
+1317 CLIDGKRLVYQKPM
-1330 NVFNYPEY
+1330 NVFHYPDY
-1338 NGKMYRIKSQLIDLD
+1338 KGKMYRVSNTHVDLD
-1353 VTANHRMYVS
+1353 TTANHRMYVS
-1363 KSYGRRKEW
+1363 QSRKLDE
-1372 KPYDF
+1372 YEF
-1377 VRADELVGKQV
+1377 VRADEIEGKHV
-1388 RYKRDAEWDAPD
+1388 RYKKSAEWDAPD
-1400 YQFILPQLLDGNNI
+1400 YQFVLPAFADKPKRALDM
-1414 FRPEIQV
+1414 EA
-1421 DMDSWLT
+1421 WLI
-1428 FFGIWIAEGWSTKNK
+1428 FFGMWITEGWTIDKKRVAIYLKKDCVKKVFEETTKRLGYEVDKISGFKKWTIHDAQLANYMNEFAVGEQNKFLPAWVFNLSQNQARILVESMCNSVSYSTKSS
-1443 RVTIAAKAFDYAIPK
+1443 R
-1458 LGFYLNKTKDMKW
+1458 
-1471 EINNVQLA
+1471 
-1479 SYMQQFSVGAPN
+1479 
-1491 KYLPEW
+1491 
-1497 AFKLSQRQTRILI
+1497 
-1510 ESMICGD
+1510 
-1517 GHIPKNG
+1517 
-1524 SLWYSTTSI
+1524 
-1533 TLADQFMQLCLHA
+1533 LADQFTQLCLHA
-1546 GWSSNKTIHNKK
+1546 GWSATKTTHIQKGDETQMNERTRVISN
-1558 GNSTI
+1558 
-1563 IRERIVTSKYDL
+1563 YDL
-1575 FRLSVIKSKNK
+1575 FRVSVNK
-1586 PTVNHSHY
+1586 KFNNPEVNRGHY
-1594 KKQNIQEEELYDY
+1594 TKKDVKEDELYDY
-1607 EGPVHCVEVPGNVF
+1607 EGPVHCVEVEGNVF

-1627 KPVWTGNSRS
+1627 KPVWTANSRS

-1684 SDKYFVTLCKE
+1684 SDKYFVTLCKD

-1745 KTDSPDDG
+1745 KTDAPDDG
-1753 EKKKKGKG
+1753 DKKKAKAS

>member
-1 MSKTLISQFQDK
+1 MATTLVSQIQNK
-13 NGNGKIISS
+13 NSNGKIISN
-22 SYFMDKKRIVRHQ
+22 SYFSDQRRIVRHQ
-35 IDGFDNFIDNKLYE
+35 IDGFDNFIDNKIYE

-57 PKNVIYSDFDKD
+57 SKNVIYADYDKE
-69 LDKNKLEYHIKF
+69 LERNKLEYHIKF
-81 GKIYISRPITQDD
+81 GKIYISRPIIQDD
-94 QSIVR
+94 QSSIR

-114 LTLKVDIYHKLVEHQ
+114 LTLKVDIYHKLVEYQ
-129 SNGQI
+129 SNGQP

-151 LMLQSKYCVLNEASN
+151 LMLQSKYCVLHDTSNE
-166 NTLTEMG
+166 TLTEMG

-187 NEKVIIAQERQ
+187 NEKVIVALERQ

-223 VCENSPYNT
+223 VCENSPYNI

-261 PLFVVFRALGVIS
+261 PLFVVFRALGIIS
-274 DKQIIHSILY
+274 DKQIVNSILY
-284 YLDDSEIT
+284 NLDDAEVA
-292 PYFELIRPSI
+292 PYFELLRPSI
-302 EEASQIKDQQTALE
+302 EEASQIRDQQTALE
-316 YCSKYI
+316 YCSKYV
-322 ILQGGVK
+322 ILQGGIK
-329 SASFQS
+329 QSAFQS

-356 KNPIKKAMFLGYM
+356 NNPFKKSIFLGYM
-369 TFRLLNSYLNNDY
+369 TFRLLQSYLNNDY
-382 ADRDSFLNKRVDT
+382 ADRDSFMNKRVDT
-395 TGESMASLF
+395 TGENLASLF
-404 RTNFKKMMRDVEH
+404 RINFKKMMRDVEH
-417 KCRQELIRH
+417 KCRQELQRH
-426 RFDDIASTL
+426 RFDEIASTL

-481 SDLRKVQAPMK
+481 SDMRKVQAPMK
-492 TTMKNQQPRLLH
+492 ATMKNQQPRLLH

-519 APIGIVKNLAMLAV
+519 APVGIVKNLAMLAV
-533 ITIASSSY
+533 ITIGSSTQ
-541 PVRSFI
+541 PIREFI
-547 STLDIK
+547 IHLGLK
-553 NIEDI
+553 QIEDI
-558 SAESIYGKC
+558 HSETIYGKC

-573 DWIGVHEKPNELVVQ
+573 DWIGIHEKPAVLLEEL
-588 LRDMRRNGEINIYTS
+588 RKMRRSGEINIYTS
-603 IVWNIQPNEII
+603 ISWKIQMNEIHI
-614 ILTEGGRISRP
+614 STEGGRLIRP
-625 LVIIENNKSRAT
+625 LIIIENNKSMAT
-637 PEILEK
+637 EEILTK
-643 LNKGELL
+643 LNANELE

-656 GKHICI
+656 GKHVCI
-662 EYLDVSEEN
+662 EYLDVAEEN
-671 TMMIAMKEEDLH
+671 TAMIAMNPEDLDG
-683 KNNRENDRY
+683 NLRENDKFF
-692 YEYTHCEIDPNLM
+692 EYTHIEIDPNLM

-712 GPYTDHQQA
+712 GPFTDHQQA

-728 AQSKQAVGIYATTY
+728 AQSKQAVGIYSTTY
-742 ENRFDTSGNILYYP
+742 ENRFDTSGNVLYYP

-765 SDYTNINKIP
+765 SEYTNINKIP
-775 NGQNVIIAIQCYTG
+775 NGQNIVVAIMCYTG

-806 MFATTYFR
+806 MFVSTYFR

-836 KYNVNGTPRTA
+836 KYNPNGTPRTA
-847 GMKDGGSYGKLEENG
+847 GMKEGSSYGKLEESG

-884 TTNDDEIKYR
+884 TTTDDEIKYR
-894 DSSTFVKSTDSGVV
+894 DSSTFVKSTDSGIV
-908 DKVYIN
+908 DKVYVN

-922 GRVRIRSERIPEIG
+922 GRVRVRSERIPEIG
-936 DKFCLTESCDVLT
+936 DKFCLKGDCEVLT
-949 TNGWI
+949 TVGWVP
-954 NIRHVT
+954 IREIGMDHS
-960 MTHKVATLVNG
+960 VATLIDG
-971 KIEYVLPDEIYH
+971 RIEYVSPEEVYS
-983 FHYNGT
+983 FRYAGA
-989 MYKIRSDYVDL
+989 MYRVRSDLVDL
-1000 DTTIDHDLYVKLEG
+1000 DTTVDHDLYVMLDG
-1014 EDLFRRIPAIDVI
+1014 ENDYRRIRAIEVL
-1027 GRKYQY
+1027 GKKYQF
-1033 KKNCKNE
+1033 KKNCEKDGEFVQENPIVQFGL
-1040 CDSIDNID
+1040 SIRNGR
-1048 ENIINNFDVKTDFP
+1048 EKDFP
-1062 EWALMLNQSQS
+1062 EWVWALGKKQSR
-1073 LLLLNKIQSSIQSS
+1073 LLLDRIMDGEYTTDSKIFADYLMRLS
-1087 VQSASFLNN
+1087 
-1096 IMCLAI
+1096 I

-1108 SIKNGNI
+1108 AIIENNGFYRVVLNK
-1115 VIHNDNSEN
+1115 DEN
-1124 EPYIRACDE
+1124 EPVVGAVNE
-1133 SMYYYDGEVY
+1133 SVYHYEGEVY

-1182 DMPYTKDGIVPDMI
+1182 DMPYTKDGVVPDLI

-1218 MGALKGYS
+1218 MGAMKGYS

-1238 DLGSILENE
+1238 DLGAILEKE

-1256 VLYNGRTGEQIET
+1256 VLYNGRTGEQIESM
-1269 AIFIGP
+1269 IFVGP

-1297 VLTLTGWKSI
+1297 VLTLAGWKAI
-1307 PDITMDDEIG
+1307 PEITAEDEIA
-1317 CLVDNKLVYQKPI
+1317 CLFKGKLVYQRPI
-1330 NVFNYPEY
+1330 NVFHYPDY
-1338 NGKMYRIKSQLIDLD
+1338 KGKMYRVSNQHVDLD
-1353 VTANHRMYVS
+1353 TTANHRMYVS
-1363 KSYGRRKEW
+1363 QSRKLDE
-1372 KPYDF
+1372 YEF
-1377 VRADELVGKQV
+1377 VRADEIEGKHV
-1388 RYKRDAEWDAPD
+1388 RYKKSAEWDAPD
-1400 YQFILPQLLDGNNI
+1400 YQFILPVFADKVEKALDMEAWLI
-1414 FRPEIQV
+1414 F
-1421 DMDSWLT
+1421 M
-1428 FFGIWIAEGWSTKNK
+1428 GIWIADGWTIDK
-1443 RVTIAAKAFDYAIPK
+1443 RRVAIYLKKDSVKKVFEEAVKK
-1458 LGFYLNKTKDMKW
+1458 LGYEVDKVSGLKKW
-1471 EINNVQLA
+1471 TIHDAQLA
-1479 SYMQQFSVGAPN
+1479 NYMNELAVGGNN
-1491 KYLPEW
+1491 KFLPEW
-1497 AFKLSQRQTRILI
+1497 AFKLSQSQARILV
-1510 ESMICGD
+1510 ESMILSD
-1517 GHIPKNG
+1517 GN
-1524 SLWYSTTSI
+1524 SVLYSTKSSR
-1533 TLADQFMQLCLHA
+1533 LANQFSQLCLHA
-1546 GWSSNKTIHNKK
+1546 GWSATKTTHIQKGDESQINERTRVVSN
-1558 GNSTI
+1558 
-1563 IRERIVTSKYDL
+1563 YDL
-1575 FRLSVIKSKNK
+1575 FRVSVNK
-1586 PTVNHSHY
+1586 KFNNPEVNRGHY
-1594 KKQNIQEEELYDY
+1594 KKKDVKEDEVYDY
-1607 EGPVHCVEVPGNVF
+1607 EGPVHCVEVEGNVF

-1627 KPVWTGNSRS
+1627 KPVWTANSRS

-1684 SDKYFVTLCKE
+1684 SDKYFVTLCKD

-1745 KTDSPDDG
+1745 KTDAPDDG
-1753 EKKKKGKG
+1753 DKKKAKIAKE

>member
-1 MSKTLISQFQDK
+1 MATTLVSQIQNK
-13 NGNGKIISS
+13 NSNGKIISN
-22 SYFMDKKRIVRHQ
+22 SYFSDKRRIVRHQ
-35 IDGFDNFIDNKLYE
+35 IDGFDNFIDNKIYE

-57 PKNVIYSDFDKD
+57 PKNVIYADYDKD
-69 LDKNKLEYHIKF
+69 LERNKLEYHIKF
-81 GKIYISRPITQDD
+81 GKIYISRPIIQDD
-94 QSIVR
+94 QSSIR

-114 LTLKVDIYHKLVEHQ
+114 LTLKVDIYHKLVEYQ
-129 SNGQI
+129 SNGQP

-151 LMLQSKYCVLNEASN
+151 LMLQSKYCVLNDTSN
-166 NTLTEMG
+166 ETLTDMG
-173 EDKYDYGGYFIVNG
+173 EDKFDYGGYFIVNG
-187 NEKVIIAQERQ
+187 NEKVIVAQERQ

-223 VCENSPYNT
+223 VCENSPYNV

-274 DKQIIHSILY
+274 DKQIVNSILY
-284 YLDDSEIT
+284 NLDDSEVA
-292 PYFELIRPSI
+292 PYFELLRPSI
-302 EEASQIKDQQTALE
+302 EEASQIRDQQTALE
-316 YCSKYI
+316 YCSKYV
-322 ILQGGVK
+322 ILQTGIK
-329 SASFQS
+329 QSTFQS

-356 KNPIKKAMFLGYM
+356 NSAFKKSIFLGYM
-369 TFRLLNSYLNNDY
+369 TFRLLQSYLSNDY

-395 TGESMASLF
+395 TGENMASLF

-417 KCRQELIRH
+417 KCRQELQRH
-426 RFDDIASTL
+426 RFDEIASTL

-481 SDLRKVQAPMK
+481 SDMRKVQAPMK

-519 APIGIVKNLAMLAV
+519 APVGIVKNLAMLTV
-533 ITIASSSY
+533 ITIASSTQ
-541 PVRSFI
+541 PIREFI
-547 STLDIK
+547 IHLGLRQ
-553 NIEDI
+553 IEDI
-558 SAESIYGKC
+558 HSETIYGKC
-567 KVFING
+567 KVFVNG
-573 DWIGVHEKPNELVVQ
+573 DWIGIHEKPAVLLGEL
-588 LRDMRRNGEINIYTS
+588 RKMRRNGEINIYTS
-603 IVWNIQPNEII
+603 ISWKIQMNEIHI
-614 ILTEGGRISRP
+614 STEGGRLIRP
-625 LVIIENNKSRAT
+625 LIIVENNKSFAT
-637 PEILEK
+637 EEILAK
-643 LNKGELL
+643 LNTNELE

-656 GKHICI
+656 GKNVCV
-662 EYLDVSEEN
+662 EYLDVAEEN
-671 TMMIAMKEEDLH
+671 TAMIAMNPEDLEG
-683 KNNRENDRY
+683 NLRENDKFF
-692 YEYTHCEIDPNLM
+692 EYTHIEIDPNLM
-705 FGIIGVN
+705 FGVIGVN
-712 GPYTDHQQA
+712 GPFTDHQQA

-728 AQSKQAVGIYATTY
+728 AQSKQAVGIYSTTY
-742 ENRFDTSGNILYYP
+742 ENRFDTSGNVLYYP
-756 QKGLITTDN
+756 QKGLITTEN
-765 SDYTNINKIP
+765 SEYTNINRIP
-775 NGQNVIIAIQCYTG
+775 NGQNIVVAIMCYTG

-806 MFATTYFR
+806 MFVSTYFR

-836 KYNVNGTPRTA
+836 KYNPNGTPRTA
-847 GMKDGGSYGKLEENG
+847 GMKEGSSYGKLEESG

-884 TTNDDEIKYR
+884 TTTDDEIKYR
-894 DSSTFVKSTDSGVV
+894 DSSTFVKSTDSGIV
-908 DKVYIN
+908 DKVYVN

-922 GRVRIRSERIPEIG
+922 GRVRVRSERIPEIG
-936 DKFCLTESCDVLT
+936 DKFCLKGDSEVLT
-949 TNGWI
+949 TVGWI
-954 NIRHVT
+954 PIREIGMDHQ
-960 MTHKVATLVNG
+960 VATLVDG
-971 KIEYVLPDEIYH
+971 RIEYVSPEEVYS
-983 FHYNGT
+983 FGYAGA
-989 MYKIRSDYVDL
+989 MYRVRSDLVDL
-1000 DTTIDHDLYVKLEG
+1000 DTTIDHDLYVRVDG
-1014 EDLFRRIPAIDVI
+1014 ETDYRRISAVEVL
-1027 GRKYQY
+1027 GKKYQF
-1033 KKNCKNE
+1033 KKNCDKDGEFVQENPIVQFGL
-1040 CDSIDNID
+1040 SIRNGR
-1048 ENIINNFDVKTDFP
+1048 EKDFP
-1062 EWALMLNQSQS
+1062 EWVWALGKKQSR
-1073 LLLLNKIQSSIQSS
+1073 LLIDR
-1087 VQSASFLNN
+1087 
-1096 IMCLAI
+1096 IMDGEYKTESKVFADYLMRLSI

-1108 SIKNGNI
+1108 TI
-1115 VIHNDNSEN
+1115 VEENELYRVVLNKDEN
-1124 EPYIRACDE
+1124 EPVVGAVNETVYHYE
-1133 SMYYYDGEVY
+1133 GEVY

-1182 DMPYTKDGIVPDMI
+1182 DMPYTKNGIVPDLI

-1218 MGALKGYS
+1218 MGAMKGYS

-1238 DLGSILENE
+1238 DLGAILEKE

-1256 VLYNGRTGEQIET
+1256 ILYNGRTGEQIESM
-1269 AIFIGP
+1269 IFVGP

-1297 VLTLTGWKSI
+1297 VLTLAGWKAI
-1307 PDITMDDEIG
+1307 PEITADDEIA
-1317 CLVDNKLVYQKPI
+1317 CLIDGKRLVYQKPM
-1330 NVFNYPEY
+1330 NVFHYPDY
-1338 NGKMYRIKSQLIDLD
+1338 KGKMYRVSNTHVDLD
-1353 VTANHRMYVS
+1353 TTANHRMYVS
-1363 KSYGRRKEW
+1363 QSRKLDE
-1372 KPYDF
+1372 YEF
-1377 VRADELVGKQV
+1377 VLADEIEGKHL
-1388 RYKRDAEWDAPD
+1388 RYKKSAEWDAPD
-1400 YQFILPQLLDGNNI
+1400 YQFVLPEFADKPERALDM
-1414 FRPEIQV
+1414 EA
-1421 DMDSWLT
+1421 WLI
-1428 FFGIWIAEGWSTKNK
+1428 FFGMWITEGWTIDKKRVAIYLKKDCVKKVFEEATKRLGYEVDKISGFKKWTIHDAQLANYMNEFAVGEQNKFLPAWVFNLSQNQARILVESMCNSVSYSTKSS
-1443 RVTIAAKAFDYAIPK
+1443 R
-1458 LGFYLNKTKDMKW
+1458 
-1471 EINNVQLA
+1471 
-1479 SYMQQFSVGAPN
+1479 
-1491 KYLPEW
+1491 
-1497 AFKLSQRQTRILI
+1497 
-1510 ESMICGD
+1510 
-1517 GHIPKNG
+1517 
-1524 SLWYSTTSI
+1524 
-1533 TLADQFMQLCLHA
+1533 LADQFTQLCLHA
-1546 GWSSNKTIHNKK
+1546 GWSATKTTHIQKGDETQMNERTRVISN
-1558 GNSTI
+1558 
-1563 IRERIVTSKYDL
+1563 YDL
-1575 FRLSVIKSKNK
+1575 FRVSVNKKFNNPEVNRGHYTKKNVK
-1586 PTVNHSHY
+1586 
-1594 KKQNIQEEELYDY
+1594 EDELYDY
-1607 EGPVHCVEVPGNVF
+1607 EGPVHCVEVEGNVF

-1627 KPVWTGNSRS
+1627 KPVWTANSRS

-1684 SDKYFVTLCKE
+1684 SDKYFVTLCKD

-1745 KTDSPDDG
+1745 KTDAPDDG
-1753 EKKKKGKG
+1753 DKKKAKAS

>member
-1 MSKTLISQFQDK
+1 MATTLVSQIQNK
-13 NGNGKIISS
+13 NSNGKIISN
-22 SYFMDKKRIVRHQ
+22 SYFSDKRRIVRHQ
-35 IDGFDNFIDNKLYE
+35 IDGFDNFMDNKIYE

-57 PKNVIYSDFDKD
+57 PKNIIYADYDKE
-69 LDKNKLEYHIKF
+69 LERNKLEYHIKF
-81 GKIYISRPITQDD
+81 GKIYISRPIIQDD
-94 QSIVR
+94 QSSIR

-114 LTLKVDIYHKLVEHQ
+114 LTLKVDIYHKLVEYQ
-129 SNGQI
+129 SNGQP

-151 LMLQSKYCVLNEASN
+151 LMLQSKYCVLNDTSN
-166 NTLTEMG
+166 ETLTEMG

-187 NEKVIIAQERQ
+187 NEKVIVALERQ

-223 VCENSPYNT
+223 VSENSPYNI

-274 DKQIIHSILY
+274 DKQIVNSILY
-284 YLDDSEIT
+284 NLDDAEVA
-292 PYFELIRPSI
+292 PYFELLRPSI
-302 EEASQIKDQQTALE
+302 EEASQIRDQQTALE
-316 YCSKYI
+316 YCSKYV
-322 ILQGGVK
+322 ILQSGIK
-329 SASFQS
+329 QSTFQS

-356 KNPIKKAMFLGYM
+356 NNPFKKSIFLGYM
-369 TFRLLNSYLNNDY
+369 TFRLLQSYLNNDY

-395 TGESMASLF
+395 TGENMADLF
-404 RTNFKKMMRDVEH
+404 RKNFKKMMRDVEH
-417 KCRQELIRH
+417 KCRQELQRH
-426 RFDDIASTL
+426 RFDEIASTL

-481 SDLRKVQAPMK
+481 SDMRKVQAPMK

-519 APIGIVKNLAMLAV
+519 APVGIVKNLAMLAV
-533 ITIASSSY
+533 ITIASSTQ
-541 PVRSFI
+541 PIREFI
-547 STLDIK
+547 VHLGLRQ
-553 NIEDI
+553 IEDI
-558 SAESIYGKC
+558 HSETIYGKC
-567 KVFING
+567 KVFVNG
-573 DWIGVHEKPNELVVQ
+573 DWIGIHEKPAVLLGEL
-588 LRDMRRNGEINIYTS
+588 RKMRRNGEINIYTS
-603 IVWNIQPNEII
+603 ISWNIQMNEINI
-614 ILTEGGRISRP
+614 STEGGRLIRP
-625 LVIIENNKSRAT
+625 LIIIENNKSMAT
-637 PEILEK
+637 EEILEK
-643 LNKGELL
+643 LNTNELE

-656 GKHICI
+656 GKHVCV
-662 EYLDVSEEN
+662 EYLDVAEEN
-671 TMMIAMKEEDLH
+671 TAMIAMNPEDLEGNLH
-683 KNNRENDRY
+683 DNDKY
-692 YEYTHCEIDPNLM
+692 FEYTHIEIDPNLM
-705 FGIIGVN
+705 FGVIGVN
-712 GPYTDHQQA
+712 GPFTDHQQA

-728 AQSKQAVGIYATTY
+728 AQSKQAVGIYSTTY
-742 ENRFDTSGNILYYP
+742 ENRFDTSGNVLYYP

-765 SDYTNINKIP
+765 SEYTNINKIP
-775 NGQNVIIAIQCYTG
+775 NGQNIVVAIMCYTG

-806 MFATTYFR
+806 MFVSTYFR

-836 KYNVNGTPRTA
+836 KYNPNGTPRTA
-847 GMKDGGSYGKLEENG
+847 GMKEGSSYGKLEESG

-884 TTNDDEIKYR
+884 TTTDDEIKYR
-894 DSSTFVKSTDSGVV
+894 DSSTFVKSTDSGIV
-908 DKVYIN
+908 DKVYVN

-922 GRVRIRSERIPEIG
+922 GRVRVRSERIPEIG
-936 DKFCLTESCDVLT
+936 DKFCLKGDCQVLT
-949 TNGWI
+949 TEGWI
-954 NIRHVT
+954 PIREIGMDHQ
-960 MTHKVATLVNG
+960 VATLVDG
-971 KIEYVLPDEIYH
+971 RIEYVAPEEVYS
-983 FHYNGT
+983 FVYAGA
-989 MYKIRSDYVDL
+989 MYRVRSDLVDL
-1000 DTTIDHDLYVKLEG
+1000 DATIDHDLYVRVDG
-1014 EDLFRRIPAIDVI
+1014 ENDYRRIRAIEVL
-1027 GRKYQY
+1027 GKKYQF
-1033 KKNCKNE
+1033 KKDCEKDGEFVQENPIVQFGLSIRNGNE
-1040 CDSIDNID
+1040 
-1048 ENIINNFDVKTDFP
+1048 EDFP
-1062 EWALMLNQSQS
+1062 EWVWGLGKKQSR
-1073 LLLLNKIQSSIQSS
+1073 LLLDR
-1087 VQSASFLNN
+1087 
-1096 IMCLAI
+1096 IMDGEYMTVSRLFADYLMRLSI

-1108 SIKNGNI
+1108 TIREE
-1115 VIHNDNSEN
+1115 DNLYRVVLNYDN
-1124 EPYIRACDE
+1124 EPAVVPTNE
-1133 SMYYYDGEVY
+1133 SVYHYEGEVY

-1167 RYANKSTCGITFTQE
+1167 RYANKSTCGITFSQE
-1182 DMPYTKDGIVPDMI
+1182 DMPYTKDGIVPDLI

-1218 MGALKGYS
+1218 MGSMKGYS

-1238 DLGSILENE
+1238 DLGAILEKE

-1256 VLYNGRTGEQIET
+1256 VLYNGRTGEQIESM
-1269 AIFIGP
+1269 IFVGP

-1297 VLTLTGWKSI
+1297 VLTLAGWKTI
-1307 PDITMDDEIG
+1307 PEITMADEIA
-1317 CLVDNKLVYQKPI
+1317 CLVEGKLVYQNPM
-1330 NVFNYPEY
+1330 NVFHYPDY
-1338 NGKMYRIKSQLIDLD
+1338 KGKMYRVSNQHVDLD
-1353 VTANHRMYVS
+1353 TTANHRMYVS
-1363 KSYGRRKEW
+1363 QSRKLDE
-1372 KPYDF
+1372 YEF
-1377 VRADELVGKQV
+1377 VRADEIEGKHL
-1388 RYKRDAEWDAPD
+1388 RYKKSADWDAPD
-1400 YQFILPQLLDGNNI
+1400 YQFVLPAFADKAERTLDM
-1414 FRPEIQV
+1414 EA
-1421 DMDSWLT
+1421 WLI
-1428 FFGIWIAEGWSTKNK
+1428 FFGIWITEGWTIDKKKVAIYLKKDCVKKVFEEATKHLGYEVDK
-1443 RVTIAAKAFDYAIPK
+1443 IFGFKKWTIHDA
-1458 LGFYLNKTKDMKW
+1458 
-1471 EINNVQLA
+1471 QLA
-1479 SYMQQFSVGAPN
+1479 NYMNEFAVGCSN
-1491 KYLPEW
+1491 KFLPEW
-1497 AFKLSQRQTRILI
+1497 VFKLSQNQARILV
-1510 ESMICGD
+1510 ESMG
-1517 GHIPKNG
+1517 N
-1524 SLWYSTTSI
+1524 SVVYSTKSSR
-1533 TLADQFMQLCLHA
+1533 LADQFSQLCLHA
-1546 GWSSNKTIHNKK
+1546 GWSATKTTHIQKGDESQMNERTRVVSN
-1558 GNSTI
+1558 
-1563 IRERIVTSKYDL
+1563 YDL
-1575 FRLSVIKSKNK
+1575 FRVSVNKKFNNPEVNRGHYTKKNVK
-1586 PTVNHSHY
+1586 
-1594 KKQNIQEEELYDY
+1594 EDELYDY
-1607 EGPVHCVEVPGNVF
+1607 EGPVHCVEVEGNVF

-1684 SDKYFVTLCKE
+1684 SDKYFVTLCKD

-1745 KTDSPDDG
+1745 KTDAPDDG
-1753 EKKKKGKG
+1753 DKKKGKSV

>member
-1 MSKTLISQFQDK
+1 MATTLVSKIQNKYS
-13 NGNGKIISS
+13 NGKIISN
-22 SYFMDKKRIVRHQ
+22 SYFSDKRRIVRHQ
-35 IDGFDNFIDNKLYE
+35 IDGFDNFIDNKIYE

-57 PKNVIYSDFDKD
+57 PKNVIYADYDKE
-69 LDKNKLEYHIKF
+69 LERNKLEYHIKF
-81 GKIYISRPITQDD
+81 GKIYISRPIIQDD
-94 QSIVR
+94 QSSIR

-114 LTLKVDIYHKLVEHQ
+114 LTLKVDIYHKLVEYQ
-129 SNGQI
+129 SNGQP

-151 LMLQSKYCVLNEASN
+151 LMLQSKYCVLNDTSN
-166 NTLTEMG
+166 ETITEMG

-187 NEKVIIAQERQ
+187 NEKVIVAQERQ

-223 VCENSPYNT
+223 VSENSPYNI

-274 DKQIIHSILY
+274 DKQIVNSILY
-284 YLDDSEIT
+284 NLDDAEVA
-292 PYFELIRPSI
+292 PYFELLRPSI
-302 EEASQIKDQQTALE
+302 EEASQIRDQQTALE
-316 YCSKYI
+316 YCSKYV
-322 ILQGGVK
+322 ILQTGIK
-329 SASFQS
+329 QSTFQS

-356 KNPIKKAMFLGYM
+356 NSAFKKSIFLGYM
-369 TFRLLNSYLNNDY
+369 TFRLLQSYLNNDY

-395 TGESMASLF
+395 TGEKMADLF
-404 RTNFKKMMRDVEH
+404 RINFKKMMRDVEH
-417 KCRQELIRH
+417 KCRQELQRH
-426 RFDDIASTL
+426 RFDEIASTL

-481 SDLRKVQAPMK
+481 SDMRKVQAPMK

-519 APIGIVKNLAMLAV
+519 APVGIVKNLAMLTV
-533 ITIASSSY
+533 ITIASSTQ
-541 PVRSFI
+541 PIREFI
-547 STLDIK
+547 IHHGMRQ
-553 NIEDI
+553 IEDI
-558 SAESIYGKC
+558 HSETIYGKC

-573 DWIGVHEKPNELVVQ
+573 DWVGIHEKPAVLLGEL
-588 LRDMRRNGEINIYTS
+588 RKMRRNGEINIYTS
-603 IVWNIQPNEII
+603 ISWNIQINEIHI
-614 ILTEGGRISRP
+614 STEGGRLMRP
-625 LVIIENNKSRAT
+625 LIIVENNRSLAT
-637 PEILEK
+637 EEILTK
-643 LNKGELL
+643 LNMNELE

-656 GKHICI
+656 GKYVCI
-662 EYLDVSEEN
+662 EYLDVAEEN
-671 TMMIAMKEEDLH
+671 TAMIAMNPEDLES
-683 KNNRENDRY
+683 NLRENDKY
-692 YEYTHCEIDPNLM
+692 YEYTHIEIDPNLM
-705 FGIIGVN
+705 FGVIGVN
-712 GPYTDHQQA
+712 GPFTDHQQA

-728 AQSKQAVGIYATTY
+728 AQSKQAVGIYSTTY
-742 ENRFDTSGNILYYP
+742 ENRFDTSGNVLYYP

-765 SDYTNINKIP
+765 SEYTNINRIP
-775 NGQNVIIAIQCYTG
+775 NGQNIVVAIMCYTG

-806 MFATTYFR
+806 MFVSTYFR

-836 KYNVNGTPRTA
+836 KYNPNGTPRTA
-847 GMKDGGSYGKLEENG
+847 GMKEGSSYGKLEENG

-884 TTNDDEIKYR
+884 TTTDDEIKYR
-894 DSSTFVKSTDSGVV
+894 DSSTFVKSTDSGIV
-908 DKVYIN
+908 DKVYVN

-922 GRVRIRSERIPEIG
+922 GRVRVRSERIPEIG
-936 DKFCLTESCDVLT
+936 DKFCLKGDCEVMT
-949 TNGWI
+949 TVGWI
-954 NIRHVT
+954 PIRDIGMDHR
-960 MTHKVATLVNG
+960 VATLVDG
-971 KIEYVLPDEIYH
+971 RIEYAAPEEVYSFE
-983 FHYNGT
+983 YNGA
-989 MYKIRSDYVDL
+989 MYKVRSDFVDL
-1000 DTTIDHDLYVKLEG
+1000 DTTIDHDLYVRVDG
-1014 EDLFRRIPAIDVI
+1014 ENDYHRIRAIEVL
-1027 GRKYQY
+1027 GKKYQF
-1033 KKNCKNE
+1033 KKNCDKDGEFVQENPIVQFGLSIRNGREKDFPDWVWALGKKQSRLLIDRIMDNE
-1040 CDSIDNID
+1040 Y
-1048 ENIINNFDVKTDFP
+1048 KTDSKVF
-1062 EWALMLNQSQS
+1062 ADYLMRLS
-1073 LLLLNKIQSSIQSS
+1073 
-1087 VQSASFLNN
+1087 
-1096 IMCLAI
+1096 I

-1108 SIKNGNI
+1108 NVVDDNGGYSVVLNK
-1115 VIHNDNSEN
+1115 DEN
-1124 EPYIRACDE
+1124 EPVVDAVNE
-1133 SMYYYDGEVY
+1133 SVYHYEGDVY
-1143 CLRVPSHVFMVRQ
+1143 CLRVPSHVFMIRQ

-1182 DMPYTKDGIVPDMI
+1182 DMPYTKDGVVPDLI

-1218 MGALKGYS
+1218 MGAMKGYS

-1238 DLGSILENE
+1238 DLGTILEKE

-1256 VLYNGRTGEQIET
+1256 VLYNGRTGEQIESM
-1269 AIFIGP
+1269 IFVGP

-1297 VLTLTGWKSI
+1297 VLTLAGWKAI
-1307 PDITMDDEIG
+1307 PEITMDDEIA
-1317 CLVDNKLVYQKPI
+1317 CLVEGKLVYQKPM
-1330 NVFNYPEY
+1330 NVFHYPDY
-1338 NGKMYRIKSQLIDLD
+1338 KGKMYRVSNSHVDLD
-1353 VTANHRMYVS
+1353 TTANHRMYVS
-1363 KSYGRRKEW
+1363 QSRKLDE
-1372 KPYDF
+1372 YEF
-1377 VRADELVGKQV
+1377 VRADEIEGKHL
-1388 RYKRDAEWDAPD
+1388 RYKKSAEWDAPD
-1400 YQFILPQLLDGNNI
+1400 YQFVLPAFADKPERALDM
-1414 FRPEIQV
+1414 EA
-1421 DMDSWLT
+1421 WLI
-1428 FFGIWIAEGWSTKNK
+1428 FFGMWITEGWTIDKKRVAIYLKKDSVKKVFEEATKRLGYEVDKIFGFKKWTIHDAQLANYMNEFAVGAQNKFLPTWVFNLSQNQARILVESIGNSITYSTKSS
-1443 RVTIAAKAFDYAIPK
+1443 R
-1458 LGFYLNKTKDMKW
+1458 
-1471 EINNVQLA
+1471 
-1479 SYMQQFSVGAPN
+1479 
-1491 KYLPEW
+1491 
-1497 AFKLSQRQTRILI
+1497 
-1510 ESMICGD
+1510 
-1517 GHIPKNG
+1517 
-1524 SLWYSTTSI
+1524 
-1533 TLADQFMQLCLHA
+1533 LADQFTQLCLHA
-1546 GWSSNKTIHNKK
+1546 GWSATKTTHIKK
-1558 GNSTI
+1558 GDVSEMN
-1563 IRERIVTSKYDL
+1563 ERTRVVSNYDL
-1575 FRLSVIKSKNK
+1575 FRVSVNK
-1586 PTVNHSHY
+1586 KFNNPEVNRGHY
-1594 KKQNIQEEELYDY
+1594 TKKVVKEDELYDY
-1607 EGPVHCVEVPGNVF
+1607 EGPVHCVEVEGNVF

-1627 KPVWTGNSRS
+1627 KPVWTANSRS

-1684 SDKYFVTLCKE
+1684 SDKYFVTLCKD

-1745 KTDSPDDG
+1745 KTDAPDDG
-1753 EKKKKGKG
+1753 DKKKAKAAKE

>member
-1 MSKTLISQFQDK
+1 MATTLVSQIQNK
-13 NGNGKIISS
+13 NSNGKIISN
-22 SYFMDKKRIVRHQ
+22 SYFSDKRRIVRHQ
-35 IDGFDNFIDNKLYE
+35 IDGFDNFIDNKIYE

-57 PKNVIYSDFDKD
+57 SKNVIYADYDKE
-69 LDKNKLEYHIKF
+69 LERNKLEYHIKF
-81 GKIYISRPITQDD
+81 GKIYISRPIIQDD
-94 QSIVR
+94 QSSIR

-114 LTLKVDIYHKLVEHQ
+114 LTLKVDIYHKLVEYQ
-129 SNGQI
+129 SNGQP

-151 LMLQSKYCVLNEASN
+151 LMLQSKYCVLNDTSN
-166 NTLTEMG
+166 ETLTEMG

-187 NEKVIIAQERQ
+187 NEKVIVALERQ

-223 VCENSPYNT
+223 VCENSPYNI

-261 PLFVVFRALGVIS
+261 PLFVVFRALGIIS
-274 DKQIIHSILY
+274 DKQIVNSILY
-284 YLDDSEIT
+284 NLDDAEVA
-292 PYFELIRPSI
+292 PYFELLRPSI
-302 EEASQIKDQQTALE
+302 DEASQIRDQQTALE
-316 YCSKYI
+316 YCSKYV
-322 ILQGGVK
+322 ILQGGIK
-329 SASFQS
+329 QSAFQS

-344 TSIIEEFLPHLG
+344 TSILEEFLPHLG
-356 KNPIKKAMFLGYM
+356 NNPFKKSIFLGYM
-369 TFRLLNSYLNNDY
+369 TFRLLQSYLSNDY

-395 TGESMASLF
+395 TGENLADLF
-404 RTNFKKMMRDVEH
+404 RKNFKKMMRDVEH
-417 KCRQELIRH
+417 KCRQELQRH
-426 RFDDIASTL
+426 RFDEIASTL

-481 SDLRKVQAPMK
+481 SDMRKVQAPMK

-519 APIGIVKNLAMLAV
+519 APVGIVKNLAMLAV
-533 ITIASSSY
+533 ITIASSTQ
-541 PVRSFI
+541 PIREFI
-547 STLDIK
+547 IHLGLRL
-553 NIEDI
+553 IEDI
-558 SAESIYGKC
+558 HSETIYGKC
-567 KVFING
+567 KVFVNG
-573 DWIGVHEKPNELVVQ
+573 DWIGIHEKPAVLLVQ
-588 LRDMRRNGEINIYTS
+588 LRKLRRNGEINIYTS
-603 IVWNIQPNEII
+603 ISWKIQMNEIHI
-614 ILTEGGRISRP
+614 STEGGRLIRP
-625 LVIIENNKSRAT
+625 LIIIENNKSLAT
-637 PEILEK
+637 EEILNK
-643 LNKGELL
+643 LNSNELE

-656 GKHICI
+656 GKHVCV
-662 EYLDVSEEN
+662 EYLDVAEEN
-671 TMMIAMKEEDLH
+671 TAMIAMNPEDLDA
-683 KNNRENDRY
+683 NLRENDKFF
-692 YEYTHCEIDPNLM
+692 EYTHIEIDPNLM
-705 FGIIGVN
+705 FGVIGVN
-712 GPYTDHQQA
+712 GPFTDHQQA

-728 AQSKQAVGIYATTY
+728 AQSKQAVGIYSTTY
-742 ENRFDTSGNILYYP
+742 ENRFDTSGNVLYYP
-756 QKGLITTDN
+756 QKGLITTEN
-765 SDYTNINKIP
+765 SEYTNINRIP
-775 NGQNVIIAIQCYTG
+775 NGQNIVVAIMCYTG

-806 MFATTYFR
+806 MFVSTYFR

-836 KYNVNGTPRTA
+836 KYNPNGTPRTA
-847 GMKDGGSYGKLEENG
+847 GMKEGSSYGKLEESG

-884 TTNDDEIKYR
+884 TTTDDEIKYR
-894 DSSTFVKSTDSGVV
+894 DSSTFVKSTDSGIV
-908 DKVYIN
+908 DKVYVN

-922 GRVRIRSERIPEIG
+922 GRVRVRSERIPEIG
-936 DKFCLTESCDVLT
+936 DKFCLKGDSEVLT
-949 TNGWI
+949 TAGWI
-954 NIRHVT
+954 PIREIGMDHL
-960 MTHKVATLVNG
+960 VATLVNG
-971 KIEYVLPDEIYH
+971 LIEYISPEEVYS
-983 FHYNGT
+983 FGYNGA
-989 MYKIRSDYVDL
+989 MYKVRSDFVDL
-1000 DTTIDHDLYVKLEG
+1000 DTTIDHDLYVRVDG
-1014 EDLFRRIPAIDVI
+1014 ENDYCRVRAVDVL
-1027 GRKYQY
+1027 GKKYQF
-1033 KKNCKNE
+1033 KKNCEKGGE
-1040 CDSIDNID
+1040 YFYEDTIVQFGMNIRNGND
-1048 ENIINNFDVKTDFP
+1048 EDFP
-1062 EWALMLNQSQS
+1062 EWVWGLNMAQSQ
-1073 LLLLNKIQSSIQSS
+1073 LLLDR
-1087 VQSASFLNN
+1087 
-1096 IMCLAI
+1096 IMDGEYTTESKLFADYLMRLSI

-1108 SIKNGNI
+1108 NIVEEKNGFYRVVLN
-1115 VIHNDNSEN
+1115 NYEN
-1124 EPYIRACDE
+1124 EPVVGAANE
-1133 SMYYYDGEVY
+1133 SVYHYEGEVY

-1182 DMPYTKDGIVPDMI
+1182 DMPYTKDGIVPDLI

-1218 MGALKGYS
+1218 MGAMKGYS

-1238 DLGSILENE
+1238 DLGAILEKE
-1247 CGFQRNGLE
+1247 CGFQKNGLE
-1256 VLYNGRTGEQIET
+1256 ILYNGRTGEQIESM
-1269 AIFIGP
+1269 IFVGP

-1297 VLTLTGWKSI
+1297 VLTLAGWKAI
-1307 PDITMDDEIG
+1307 PEITADDEIG

-1330 NVFNYPEY
+1330 NVFHYPEY
-1338 NGKMYRIKSQLIDLD
+1338 KGKMYRVSNQHVDLD
-1353 VTANHRMYVS
+1353 TTANHRMYVS
-1363 KSYGRRKEW
+1363 QSQKLDEYEI
-1372 KPYDF
+1372 
-1377 VRADELVGKQV
+1377 VRADEIEGKNL

-1400 YQFILPQLLDGNNI
+1400 YQFVLPAFSDK
-1414 FRPEIQV
+1414 PERSV
-1421 DMDSWLT
+1421 DMEAWLI
-1428 FFGIWIAEGWSTKNK
+1428 FMGIWITNGSIVDKRHFKKDAAMKRLEFNDSQFANYMNEFAVGGESNK
-1443 RVTIAAKAFDYAIPK
+1443 F
-1458 LGFYLNKTKDMKW
+1458 
-1471 EINNVQLA
+1471 
-1479 SYMQQFSVGAPN
+1479 
-1491 KYLPEW
+1491 LPEW
-1497 AFKLSQRQTRILI
+1497 VFKLSQSQARILI
-1510 ESMICGD
+1510 ENMILED
-1517 GHIPKNG
+1517 GNTLI
-1524 SLWYSTTSI
+1524 YSTKSFR
-1533 TLADQFMQLCLHA
+1533 LADQFSQLCLHA
-1546 GWSSNKTIHNKK
+1546 GWSAMKMSHTQNDGSIQMCVNKTQNNPEVNNEMHKK
-1558 GNSTI
+1558 
-1563 IRERIVTSKYDL
+1563 EDV
-1575 FRLSVIKSKNK
+1575 
-1586 PTVNHSHY
+1586 
-1594 KKQNIQEEELYDY
+1594 LYDY
-1607 EGPVHCVEVPGNVF
+1607 EGPVHCVEVEGNVF

-1684 SDKYFVTLCKE
+1684 SDKYFVTLCKD

-1745 KTDSPDDG
+1745 KTDAPDDG
-1753 EKKKKGKG
+1753 DKKKGKVSFKD

>member
-1 MSKTLISQFQDK
+1 MATTLVSQIQNK
-13 NGNGKIISS
+13 NSNGKIISN
-22 SYFMDKKRIVRHQ
+22 SYFSDQRRIVRHQ
-35 IDGFDNFIDNKLYE
+35 IDGFDNFIDNKIYE

-57 PKNVIYSDFDKD
+57 PKNVIYADYDKE
-69 LDKNKLEYHIKF
+69 LERNKLEYHIKF
-81 GKIYISRPITQDD
+81 GKIYISRPIIQDD
-94 QSIVR
+94 QSSIR

-114 LTLKVDIYHKLVEHQ
+114 LTLKVDIYHKLVEYQ
-129 SNGQI
+129 SNGQP

-151 LMLQSKYCVLNEASN
+151 LMLQSKYCVLNDTSN
-166 NTLTEMG
+166 ETLTEMG

-187 NEKVIIAQERQ
+187 NEKVIVAQERQ

-223 VCENSPYNT
+223 VCENSPYNI

-274 DKQIIHSILY
+274 DKQIVNSILY
-284 YLDDSEIT
+284 NLDDAEVA
-292 PYFELIRPSI
+292 PYFELLRPSI
-302 EEASQIKDQQTALE
+302 EEASQIRDQQTALE
-316 YCSKYI
+316 YCSKYV
-322 ILQGGVK
+322 ILQTGIKQSV
-329 SASFQS
+329 FQS

-356 KNPIKKAMFLGYM
+356 NNPFKKSIFLGYM
-369 TFRLLNSYLNNDY
+369 TFRLLQSYLNNDY

-395 TGESMASLF
+395 TGENLASLF
-404 RTNFKKMMRDVEH
+404 RANFKKMMRDVEH
-417 KCRQELIRH
+417 KCRQELQRH
-426 RFDDIASTL
+426 RFDEIASTL

-481 SDLRKVQAPMK
+481 SDMRKVQAPMK

-519 APIGIVKNLAMLAV
+519 APVGIVKNLAMLTV
-533 ITIASSSY
+533 ITIASSTQ
-541 PVRSFI
+541 PIREFI
-547 STLDIK
+547 IHQGLRQ
-553 NIEDI
+553 IEDI
-558 SAESIYGKC
+558 HSETIYGKC
-567 KVFING
+567 KVFVNG
-573 DWIGVHEKPNELVVQ
+573 DWIGIHDKPAVLLGEL
-588 LRDMRRNGEINIYTS
+588 RKMRRNGEINIYTS
-603 IVWNIQPNEII
+603 ISWNIQMNEIHI
-614 ILTEGGRISRP
+614 STEGGRLTRP
-625 LVIIENNKSRAT
+625 LIIVENNKSLAT
-637 PEILEK
+637 EEILNK
-643 LNKGELL
+643 LNANELE

-656 GKHICI
+656 GKHVCI
-662 EYLDVSEEN
+662 EYLDVAEEN
-671 TMMIAMKEEDLH
+671 TAMIAMNPEDLEG
-683 KNNRENDRY
+683 NLRENDKFF
-692 YEYTHCEIDPNLM
+692 EYTHIEIDPNLM
-705 FGIIGVN
+705 FGVIGVN
-712 GPYTDHQQA
+712 GPFTDHQQA

-728 AQSKQAVGIYATTY
+728 AQSKQAVGIYSTTY
-742 ENRFDTSGNILYYP
+742 ENRFDTSGNVLYYP

-765 SDYTNINKIP
+765 SEYTNINKIP
-775 NGQNVIIAIQCYTG
+775 NGQNIVVAIMCYTG

-806 MFATTYFR
+806 MFVSTYFR

-836 KYNVNGTPRTA
+836 KYNPNGTPRTA
-847 GMKDGGSYGKLEENG
+847 GMKEGSSYGKLEESG

-884 TTNDDEIKYR
+884 TTSDDEIKYR
-894 DSSTFVKSTDSGVV
+894 DSSTFVKSTDSGIV
-908 DKVYIN
+908 DKVYVN

-922 GRVRIRSERIPEIG
+922 GRVRVRSERIPEIG
-936 DKFCLTESCDVLT
+936 DKFCLKGDCEVLT
-949 TNGWI
+949 TVGWVP
-954 NIRHVT
+954 IREIGMDHQ
-960 MTHKVATLVNG
+960 VATLVDG
-971 KIEYVLPDEIYH
+971 RIEYVSPEEVYS
-983 FHYNGT
+983 FGYTGA
-989 MYKIRSDYVDL
+989 MYRVRSELVDL
-1000 DTTIDHDLYVKLEG
+1000 DTTVDHDLYVRLDG
-1014 EDLFRRIPAIDVI
+1014 ENDYRRIRAIEVL
-1027 GRKYQY
+1027 GKKYQF
-1033 KKNCKNE
+1033 KKNCEKDGEFVQENPIVQFGL
-1040 CDSIDNID
+1040 SIRNGRQ
-1048 ENIINNFDVKTDFP
+1048 KDFP
-1062 EWALMLNQSQS
+1062 EWVWGLGKKQSR
-1073 LLLLNKIQSSIQSS
+1073 LLLDRIMDGEYKTDSKIFADYLMRLSIHS
-1087 VQSASFLNN
+1087 
-1096 IMCLAI
+1096 
-1102 HAGISA
+1102 GISA
-1108 SIKNGNI
+1108 VVVEDNGGYRVVLN
-1115 VIHNDNSEN
+1115 NEN
-1124 EPYIRACDE
+1124 EPVVGAVNE
-1133 SMYYYDGEVY
+1133 SVYHYEGEVY

-1182 DMPYTKDGIVPDMI
+1182 DMPYTKDGIVPDLI

-1218 MGALKGYS
+1218 MGAMKGYS

-1238 DLGSILENE
+1238 DLGAILEKE

-1256 VLYNGRTGEQIET
+1256 ILYNGRTGEQIESM
-1269 AIFIGP
+1269 IFVGP

-1297 VLTLTGWKSI
+1297 VLTLAGWKAI
-1307 PDITMDDEIG
+1307 PEITAEDEIA
-1317 CLVDNKLVYQKPI
+1317 CLIEGKLVYQKPM
-1330 NVFNYPEY
+1330 NVFHYPDY
-1338 NGKMYRIKSQLIDLD
+1338 KGKMYRVSNQHVDLD
-1353 VTANHRMYVS
+1353 TTANHRMYVS
-1363 KSYGRRKEW
+1363 QSRKLDE
-1372 KPYDF
+1372 YEF
-1377 VRADELVGKQV
+1377 VRADEIEGRHV
-1388 RYKRDAEWDAPD
+1388 RYKKSAEWDAPD
-1400 YQFILPQLLDGNNI
+1400 YQFVLPAFSDKAEKVHDMEAWLI
-1414 FRPEIQV
+1414 F
-1421 DMDSWLT
+1421 M
-1428 FFGIWIAEGWSTKNK
+1428 GIWIADGWTIDK
-1443 RVTIAAKAFDYAIPK
+1443 RRVAIYLKKDSVKKVFEEAIKRLGYEVDKISGFKKWTINDA
-1458 LGFYLNKTKDMKW
+1458 
-1471 EINNVQLA
+1471 QLA
-1479 SYMQQFSVGAPN
+1479 NYMNELAVGEPN
-1491 KYLPEW
+1491 KFLPEW
-1497 AFKLSQRQTRILI
+1497 VFKLSQSQARILI
-1510 ESMICGD
+1510 ESMILSD
-1517 GHIPKNG
+1517 GN
-1524 SLWYSTTSI
+1524 SVLYSTKSSR
-1533 TLADQFMQLCLHA
+1533 LADQFSQLCLHA
-1546 GWSSNKTIHNKK
+1546 GWSATKTTHIQKGDESQMNERTRVVSN
-1558 GNSTI
+1558 
-1563 IRERIVTSKYDL
+1563 YDL
-1575 FRLSVIKSKNK
+1575 FRVSVNK
-1586 PTVNHSHY
+1586 KHNNPEVNRGHY
-1594 KKQNIQEEELYDY
+1594 KKKDVKEDELYDY
-1607 EGPVHCVEVPGNVF
+1607 EGPVHCVEVEGNVF

-1627 KPVWTGNSRS
+1627 KPVWTANSRS

-1684 SDKYFVTLCKE
+1684 SDKYFVTLCKD
-1695 TGMIAAVNKE
+1695 TGMISAVNKD

-1745 KTDSPDDG
+1745 KTDAPDDG
-1753 EKKKKGKG
+1753 DKKKAKVAKE

>member
-1 MSKTLISQFQDK
+1 MATTLVSQIQNK
-13 NGNGKIISS
+13 NSNGKIISN
-22 SYFMDKKRIVRHQ
+22 SYFSDKRRIVRHQ
-35 IDGFDNFIDNKLYE
+35 IDGFDNFVDNKIYE

-57 PKNVIYSDFDKD
+57 SKNVIYADYDKE
-69 LDKNKLEYHIKF
+69 LERNKLEYHIKF
-81 GKIYISRPITQDD
+81 GKIYISRPIIQDD
-94 QSIVR
+94 QSSIR

-114 LTLKVDIYHKLVEHQ
+114 LTLKVDIYHKLVEYQ
-129 SNGQI
+129 SNGQP

-151 LMLQSKYCVLNEASN
+151 LMLQSKYCVLKDTSNE
-166 NTLTEMG
+166 TLTEMG

-187 NEKVIIAQERQ
+187 NEKVIVALERQ

-223 VCENSPYNT
+223 VCENSPYNV

-261 PLFVVFRALGVIS
+261 PLFVVFRALGIIS
-274 DKQIIHSILY
+274 DKQIVNSILY
-284 YLDDSEIT
+284 NLDDVEVA
-292 PYFELIRPSI
+292 PYFELLRPSI
-302 EEASQIKDQQTALE
+302 EEASQIRDQQTALE
-316 YCSKYI
+316 YCSKYV
-322 ILQGGVK
+322 ILQSGIK
-329 SASFQS
+329 QSAFQS

-356 KNPIKKAMFLGYM
+356 NNPFKKSIFLGYM
-369 TFRLLNSYLNNDY
+369 TFRLLQSYLNNDF

-395 TGESMASLF
+395 TGENLASLF
-404 RTNFKKMMRDVEH
+404 RANFKKMMRDVEH
-417 KCRQELIRH
+417 KCRQELQRH
-426 RFDDIASTL
+426 RFDEIASTL

-481 SDLRKVQAPMK
+481 SDMRKVQAPMK

-519 APIGIVKNLAMLAV
+519 APVGIVKNLAMLAV
-533 ITIASSSY
+533 ITIASSTQ
-541 PVRSFI
+541 PIRHFI
-547 STLDIK
+547 IHQGLRQ
-553 NIEDI
+553 IEDI
-558 SAESIYGKC
+558 HSETIYGKC

-573 DWIGVHEKPNELVVQ
+573 DWIGIHEKPAVLLVEL
-588 LRDMRRNGEINIYTS
+588 RKMRRNGEINIYTS
-603 IVWNIQPNEII
+603 ISWNIQMNEIHI
-614 ILTEGGRISRP
+614 STEGGRLMRP
-625 LVIIENNKSRAT
+625 LIIVENNQSLAT
-637 PEILEK
+637 EEIIDK
-643 LNKGELL
+643 LNTNELE

-656 GKHICI
+656 GKHVCV
-662 EYLDVSEEN
+662 EYLDVAEEN
-671 TMMIAMKEEDLH
+671 TAMIAMNPEDLEG
-683 KNNRENDRY
+683 NLRENDKFF
-692 YEYTHCEIDPNLM
+692 EYTHIEIDPNLM

-712 GPYTDHQQA
+712 GPFTDHQQA

-728 AQSKQAVGIYATTY
+728 AQSKQAVGIYSTTY
-742 ENRFDTSGNILYYP
+742 ENRFDTSGNVLYYP

-765 SDYTNINKIP
+765 SEYTNINKIP
-775 NGQNVIIAIQCYTG
+775 NGQNIVVAIMCYTG

-806 MFATTYFR
+806 MFVSTYFR

-836 KYNVNGTPRTA
+836 KYNPNGTPRTA
-847 GMKDGGSYGKLEENG
+847 GMKEGSSYGKLEENG

-884 TTNDDEIKYR
+884 TTTDDEIKYR
-894 DSSTFVKSTDSGVV
+894 DSSTFVKSTDSGIV
-908 DKVYIN
+908 DKVYVN

-922 GRVRIRSERIPEIG
+922 GRVRVRSERIPEIG
-936 DKFCLTESCDVLT
+936 DKFCLKEDCEVLT
-949 TNGWI
+949 TVGWVS
-954 NIRHVT
+954 IREIGMNHS
-960 MTHKVATLVNG
+960 VATLVDG
-971 KIEYVLPDEIYH
+971 RIEYVAPEEVYS
-983 FHYNGT
+983 FGYAGA
-989 MYKIRSDYVDL
+989 MYRVRSDFVDL
-1000 DTTIDHDLYVKLEG
+1000 DATIDHDLYVRVDG
-1014 EDLFRRIPAIDVI
+1014 ESEYKRIPAVDVL
-1027 GRKYQY
+1027 GKKYQF
-1033 KKNCKNE
+1033 KKNCEKEGELVQENPIVQFGLSIRNGNE
-1040 CDSIDNID
+1040 
-1048 ENIINNFDVKTDFP
+1048 EDFP
-1062 EWALMLNQSQS
+1062 EWVWTLGKKQSR
-1073 LLLLNKIQSSIQSS
+1073 LLLDR
-1087 VQSASFLNN
+1087 
-1096 IMCLAI
+1096 IMDGEYITVSRLFADYIMRLSI

-1108 SIKNGNI
+1108 TIVEENGLYRVVLN
-1115 VIHNDNSEN
+1115 NDNEPVVGNVN
-1124 EPYIRACDE
+1124 ETVYH
-1133 SMYYYDGEVY
+1133 YDGEVY

-1167 RYANKSTCGITFTQE
+1167 RYANKSTCGITYTQE
-1182 DMPYTKDGIVPDMI
+1182 DMPYTKDGIVPDLI

-1218 MGALKGYS
+1218 MGAMKGYS

-1238 DLGSILENE
+1238 DLGAILEKE
-1247 CGFQRNGLE
+1247 CGFQKNGLE
-1256 VLYNGRTGEQIET
+1256 VLYNGRTGEQIESM
-1269 AIFIGP
+1269 IFVGP

-1297 VLTLTGWKSI
+1297 VLTLAGWKAI
-1307 PDITMDDEIG
+1307 PDITMDDKIA
-1317 CLVDNKLVYQKPI
+1317 CLIEGKNLVYQRPM
-1330 NVFNYPEY
+1330 NVFHYPEY
-1338 NGKMYRIKSQLIDLD
+1338 KGKMYRVSNQHIDLD
-1353 VTANHRMYVS
+1353 TTANHRMYVS
-1363 KSYGRRKEW
+1363 QSRKLDE
-1372 KPYDF
+1372 YEF
-1377 VRADELVGKQV
+1377 VRADEIEGKHV
-1388 RYKRDAEWDAPD
+1388 RYKKSAEWDAPD
-1400 YQFILPQLLDGNNI
+1400 YQFILPAFADKTEKPLDM
-1414 FRPEIQV
+1414 EA
-1421 DMDSWLT
+1421 WLI
-1428 FFGIWIAEGWSTKNK
+1428 FFGIWITEGWTIDRRRVAIYLKKDCVKKVFEEATKRLGYEVDKISGLKKWTIHDAQLANYMNEFAVGCSNKFLPAWVFNLSKNQARIFVESMGNSVVYSTKSS
-1443 RVTIAAKAFDYAIPK
+1443 R
-1458 LGFYLNKTKDMKW
+1458 
-1471 EINNVQLA
+1471 
-1479 SYMQQFSVGAPN
+1479 
-1491 KYLPEW
+1491 
-1497 AFKLSQRQTRILI
+1497 
-1510 ESMICGD
+1510 
-1517 GHIPKNG
+1517 
-1524 SLWYSTTSI
+1524 
-1533 TLADQFMQLCLHA
+1533 LADQFSQLCLHA
-1546 GWSSNKTIHNKK
+1546 GWSATKTTHIQKGDETQMNERTRVISN
-1558 GNSTI
+1558 
-1563 IRERIVTSKYDL
+1563 YDL
-1575 FRLSVIKSKNK
+1575 FRVSVNK
-1586 PTVNHSHY
+1586 KFNNPEVNRGHY
-1594 KKQNIQEEELYDY
+1594 KKKDVKEDELYDY
-1607 EGPVHCVEVPGNVF
+1607 EGPVHCVEVEGNVF

-1627 KPVWTGNSRS
+1627 KPVWTANSRS

-1684 SDKYFVTLCKE
+1684 SDKYFVTLCKD

-1745 KTDSPDDG
+1745 KTDAPDDG
-1753 EKKKKGKG
+1753 DKKKAKVAKE